1 MDFITINSANKS
13 EEFALKQVAK
23 QANSSVLYRLGKT
36 LILASVCVEQEPVS
50 EDFLPLV
57 VQFLEKSYAAG
68 KIPGGFV
75 KREGRPGDF
84 EILTSR
90 LIDRTLRPLFPKSYR
105 YPTQITLMV
114 LSHDTENDL
123 QVSAL
128 NAASSALY
136 LANIAPISSVTA
148 CRIARISENE
158 EEKFVINPSMSVLE
172 KSSLD
177 LFVSGTKES
186 LAMIEMRSLG
196 QELNALEEPLMLEA
210 LELAQTSLKETCTLY
225 EETFTPLQNA
235 PFFKESVLACV
246 NERLLELLKSQYF
259 DEIVLGIQ
267 SSALS
272 ERESAFKNIAKQV
285 SEAHSEFSYEEI
297 GLALEKLKKAEI
309 RRMILKDRVRADK
322 RALDEVRPISI
333 ESNLLPMAHSSIL
346 FTRGQTQSL
355 VVGILGTDSDAQS
368 HENLEHKAPYKER
381 FMFHYN
387 FPPFSVGEASPIGAT
402 SRRELGHGNLAKR
415 ALETSIKN
423 KEQVIRLVS
432 EILESNGSSSMASVC
447 AGSLALYASGV
458 EIYDLVAGVAM
469 GVVQEGDEYAILSD
483 ISGLEDAQGD
493 MDFKIA
499 GSLKGITAMQM
510 DTKLNGVKLEIL
522 NAALLQA
529 KKAREHILNIMQEAQ
544 KQIVINFANLPA
556 TEIFSVAP
564 DKIVEIIGQGG
575 RTIKDIVER
584 FEVKID
590 LNKPSGE
597 VKIMGNKERI
607 LEAKE
612 FILALLRKSCQEL
625 EQYQL
630 DEILEAQVKKIV
642 DFGAFLSLPK
652 GGEGLLR
659 KQVMEKCGVT
669 LNEGDKV
676 RCRISSFNKGKIG
689 LDLA

>member
-1 MDFITINSANKS
+1 MDFITINSSNKT

-23 QANSSVLYRLGKT
+23 QATSSLMYRLGKT
-36 LILASVCVEQEPVS
+36 IILASVCVEREPVS

-68 KIPGGFV
+68 KIPSGFI
-75 KREGRPGDF
+75 KREGRAQDF

-90 LIDRTLRPLFPKSYR
+90 LIDRTLRPLFPKDYR

-114 LSHDTENDL
+114 LSHDIENDL

-128 NAASSALY
+128 NAASAALF
-136 LANIAPISSVTA
+136 LSHIAPIKSVSA
-148 CRIARISENE
+148 CRIARIDNE
-158 EEKFVINPSMSVLE
+158 FIINPSASLLNQ
-172 KSSLD
+172 SSLD

-186 LAMIEMRSLG
+186 LNMIEMRSLG
-196 QELNALEEPLMLEA
+196 QKLNALEEPLMLKA
-210 LELAQTSLKETCTLY
+210 LELAQKSLKETCTLY
-225 EETFTPLQNA
+225 EEIFTPHQNELL
-235 PFFKESVLACV
+235 FKESQGIIF
-246 NERLLELLKSQYF
+246 NERLLDLLKNQYF
-259 DEIVLGIQ
+259 DEIIKGIE

-272 ERESAFKNIAKQV
+272 ERENVFNEIARKI
-285 SEAHSEFSYEEI
+285 SEAHSEFSLKEI
-297 GLALEKLKKAEI
+297 ELSLEKVKKTEI
-309 RRMILKDRVRADK
+309 RRMIIKDKIRPDK
-322 RALDEVRPISI
+322 RALEEVRPILI
-333 ESNLLPMAHSSIL
+333 ESDLLPMAHSSIL

-355 VVGILGTDSDAQS
+355 VVGVLGTDNDAQT
-368 HENLEHKAPYKER
+368 HESLEHKAPIKER

-387 FPPFSVGEASPIGAT
+387 FPPFCVGEASSIGAT

-469 GVVQEGDEYAILSD
+469 GMVSEGQDHAILSD
-483 ISGLEDAQGD
+483 ISGLEDAEGD

-499 GSLKGITAMQM
+499 GNLEGITAMQM
-510 DTKLNGVKLEIL
+510 DTKMSGIQLEIL
-522 NAALLQA
+522 YQALLQA
-529 KKAREHILNIMQEAQ
+529 KKAREHILKIMHEA
-544 KQIVINFANLPA
+544 KEKIVINFSHLPA
-556 TEIFSVAP
+556 TEIFNVAP

-575 RTIKDIVER
+575 RVIREIVEK

-597 VKIMGNKERI
+597 VKIMGNKERV
-607 LEAKE
+607 LKTKE
-612 FILALLRKSCQEL
+612 FILNYLHSLDQEL
-625 EQYQL
+625 EQYAI
-630 DEILEAQVKKIV
+630 DEVLEAQVKRIV

-659 KQVMEKCGVT
+659 KQNMDRCQVVLK
-669 LNEGDKV
+669 EGDSI
-676 RCRISSFNKGKIG
+676 RCRVISFNKGKIA

>member
-1 MDFITINSANKS
+1 MDFITITSSNKT

-23 QANSSVLYRLGKT
+23 QATSSLMYRLGKT
-36 LILASVCVEQEPVS
+36 IILASVCVERESVS

-75 KREGRPGDF
+75 KREGRAQDF

-90 LIDRTLRPLFPKSYR
+90 LIDRTLRPLFPKDYR

-114 LSHDTENDL
+114 LSHDIENDL

-128 NAASSALY
+128 NAASAALF
-136 LANIAPISSVTA
+136 LSHIAPIKSVSA
-148 CRIARISENE
+148 CRIARIDNE
-158 EEKFVINPSMSVLE
+158 FIINPSISLLNQ
-172 KSSLD
+172 SSLD

-186 LAMIEMRSLG
+186 LNMIEMRSLG
-196 QELNALEEPLMLEA
+196 QQLNALEEPLMLKA
-210 LELAQTSLKETCTLY
+210 LELAQKSLRETCTLY
-225 EETFTPLQNA
+225 EEIFTPHQNELL
-235 PFFKESVLACV
+235 FKESQGIIF
-246 NERLLELLKSQYF
+246 NERLLDLLKNQYF
-259 DEIVLGIQ
+259 DEIIKGIE

-272 ERESAFKNIAKQV
+272 ERENVFNEIARKI
-285 SEAHSEFSYEEI
+285 SEAHSEFSLEEI
-297 GLALEKLKKAEI
+297 ELSLEKVKKTEI
-309 RRMILKDRVRADK
+309 RRMIIKDKIRPDK
-322 RALDEVRPISI
+322 RALEEVRPILI
-333 ESNLLPMAHSSIL
+333 ESGLLPMAHSSIL

-355 VVGILGTDSDAQS
+355 VVGVLGTDNDAQT
-368 HENLEHKAPYKER
+368 HESLEHKAPIKER

-387 FPPFSVGEASPIGAT
+387 FPPFCVGEASSIGAT

-469 GVVQEGDEYAILSD
+469 GMVSEGQDHAILSD
-483 ISGLEDAQGD
+483 ISGLEDAEGD

-499 GSLKGITAMQM
+499 GNLEGITAMQM
-510 DTKLNGVKLEIL
+510 DTKMSGIQLEVL
-522 NAALLQA
+522 YQALLQA
-529 KKAREHILNIMQEAQ
+529 KKAREHILKIMHEA
-544 KQIVINFANLPA
+544 KEKIVINFSHLPA
-556 TEIFSVAP
+556 TEIFNVEP

-575 RTIKDIVER
+575 RVIREIVEK

-597 VKIMGNKERI
+597 VKIMGNKERV
-607 LEAKE
+607 LKTKE
-612 FILALLRKSCQEL
+612 FILNYLHSLNQEL
-625 EQYQL
+625 EQYAI
-630 DEILEAQVKKIV
+630 DEVLEAQVKRIV

-659 KQVMEKCGVT
+659 RQNMDRCQVVLK
-669 LNEGDKV
+669 EGDSI
-676 RCRISSFNKGKIG
+676 RCRVISFNKGKIA

>member
-1 MDFITINSANKS
+1 MDFITINSSNKT

-23 QANSSVLYRLGKT
+23 QATSSLMYRLGKT
-36 LILASVCVEQEPVS
+36 IILASVCTEREPVS

-75 KREGRPGDF
+75 KREGRAQDF

-90 LIDRTLRPLFPKSYR
+90 LIDRTLRPLFPKDYR

-114 LSHDTENDL
+114 LSHDIENDL

-128 NAASSALY
+128 NAASAALF
-136 LANIAPISSVTA
+136 LSHIAPIKSVSA
-148 CRIARISENE
+148 CRIARIDNE
-158 EEKFVINPSMSVLE
+158 FIINPNASLLNQ
-172 KSSLD
+172 SSLD

-186 LAMIEMRSLG
+186 LNMIEMRSLG
-196 QELNALEEPLMLEA
+196 QQLNALEEPLMLKA
-210 LELAQTSLKETCTLY
+210 LELAQKSLKETCTLY
-225 EETFTPLQNA
+225 EEIFTPHQNELL
-235 PFFKESVLACV
+235 FKESQGIIF
-246 NERLLELLKSQYF
+246 NERLLDLLKNQYF
-259 DEIVLGIQ
+259 DEIIKGIE

-272 ERESAFKNIAKQV
+272 ERENVFNEIARKI
-285 SEAHSEFSYEEI
+285 SEAHSEFSLEEI
-297 GLALEKLKKAEI
+297 EWSLEKVKKTEI
-309 RRMILKDRVRADK
+309 RRMIIKDKIRPDK
-322 RALDEVRPISI
+322 RALEEVRPILI
-333 ESNLLPMAHSSIL
+333 ESDLLPMAHSSIL

-355 VVGILGTDSDAQS
+355 VVGVLGTDNDAQT
-368 HENLEHKAPYKER
+368 HESLEHKAPIKER

-387 FPPFSVGEASPIGAT
+387 FPPFCVGEASSIGAT

-469 GVVQEGDEYAILSD
+469 GMVSEGQDHAILSD
-483 ISGLEDAQGD
+483 ISGLEDAEGD

-499 GSLKGITAMQM
+499 GNLEGITAMQM
-510 DTKLNGVKLEIL
+510 DTKMSGIQLEVL
-522 NAALLQA
+522 YQALLQA
-529 KKAREHILNIMQEAQ
+529 KKAREHILKIMHEA
-544 KQIVINFANLPA
+544 KEKIVINFSHLPA
-556 TEIFSVAP
+556 TEIFNVAP

-575 RTIKDIVER
+575 RVIREIVEK

-597 VKIMGNKERI
+597 VKIMGNKERV
-607 LEAKE
+607 LKTKE
-612 FILALLRKSCQEL
+612 FILNYLHSLDQEL
-625 EQYQL
+625 EQYAI
-630 DEILEAQVKKIV
+630 DEVLEAQVKRIV

-659 KQVMEKCGVT
+659 RQNMDRCQVVLK
-669 LNEGDKV
+669 EGDSIK
-676 RCRISSFNKGKIG
+676 CRVISFNKGKIA

>member
-1 MDFITINSANKS
+1 MDFITINSGNRT

-23 QANSSVLYRLGKT
+23 QATSSLMYRLGKT
-36 LILASVCVEQEPVS
+36 LILASVCVEREPVS

-75 KREGRPGDF
+75 KREGRAQDF

-90 LIDRTLRPLFPKSYR
+90 LIDRTLRPLFPKDYR

-114 LSHDTENDL
+114 LSHDIENDL

-128 NAASSALY
+128 NAASVALF
-136 LANIAPISSVTA
+136 LAHIAPIKSVSA
-148 CRIARISENE
+148 CRIARVDNE
-158 EEKFVINPSMSVLE
+158 FIINPNASLLNQ
-172 KSSLD
+172 SSLD

-186 LAMIEMRSLG
+186 LNMIEMRSLG
-196 QELNALEEPLMLEA
+196 QKLNALEEPLMLEA
-210 LELAQTSLKETCTLY
+210 LELAQKSLKETCTLY
-225 EETFTPLQNA
+225 EEAFTPYQNELL
-235 PFFKESVLACV
+235 FKESQGIIF
-246 NERLLELLKSQYF
+246 NERLLDLLTNQYF
-259 DEIVLGIQ
+259 DEIIKGIE

-272 ERESAFKNIAKQV
+272 ERENVFNEIARKI
-285 SEAHSEFSYEEI
+285 SEAHSEFSLEEI
-297 GLALEKLKKAEI
+297 ELSLEKVKKTEI
-309 RRMILKDRVRADK
+309 RRMIIQDKIRPDK
-322 RALDEVRPISI
+322 RALEEVRPISI

-355 VVGILGTDSDAQS
+355 VVGVLGTDNDAQT
-368 HENLEHKAPYKER
+368 HENLEHKAPIKER

-387 FPPFSVGEASPIGAT
+387 FPPFCVGEASSIGAT

-458 EIYDLVAGVAM
+458 EIHDLVAGVAM
-469 GVVQEGDEYAILSD
+469 GMVSEGQDHAILSD
-483 ISGLEDAQGD
+483 ISGLEDAEGD

-499 GSLKGITAMQM
+499 GNVEGITAMQM
-510 DTKLNGVKLEIL
+510 DTKMSGIRLEVL
-522 NAALLQA
+522 YQALLQA
-529 KKAREHILNIMQEAQ
+529 KRAREHILKIMHEA
-544 KQIVINFANLPA
+544 KEKIVINFSNLPT
-556 TEIFSVAP
+556 TEIFNVAP
-564 DKIVEIIGQGG
+564 DKIIEIIGQGG
-575 RTIKDIVER
+575 RVIREIVEK

-597 VKIMGNKERI
+597 VKIMGNKERV
-607 LEAKE
+607 LKTKE
-612 FILALLRKSCQEL
+612 FILNYLHSLDQEL
-625 EQYQL
+625 EQYAI
-630 DEILEAQVKKIV
+630 DEVLEAQVKRIV

-659 KQVMEKCGVT
+659 KQNMDRCQVVLK
-669 LNEGDKV
+669 EGDSI
-676 RCRISSFNKGKIG
+676 RCRVISFNKGKIA

>member
-1 MDFITINSANKS
+1 MDFITINSSNKT

-23 QANSSVLYRLGKT
+23 QATSSLMYRLGKT
-36 LILASVCVEQEPVS
+36 IILASVCVEREPVS

-75 KREGRPGDF
+75 KREGRAQDF

-90 LIDRTLRPLFPKSYR
+90 LIDRTLRPLFPKDYR

-114 LSHDTENDL
+114 LSHDIENDL

-128 NAASSALY
+128 NAASAALF
-136 LANIAPISSVTA
+136 LSHIAPIKSVSA
-148 CRIARISENE
+148 CRIAKIDNE
-158 EEKFVINPSMSVLE
+158 FIINPSASLLNQ
-172 KSSLD
+172 SSLD

-186 LAMIEMRSLG
+186 LNMIEMRSLG
-196 QELNALEEPLMLEA
+196 QKLNALEEPLMLKA
-210 LELAQTSLKETCTLY
+210 LELAQKSLKETCTLY
-225 EETFTPLQNA
+225 EEIFTPHQNELL
-235 PFFKESVLACV
+235 FKESQGIIF
-246 NERLLELLKSQYF
+246 NERLLDLLKNQYF
-259 DEIVLGIQ
+259 DEIIKGIE

-272 ERESAFKNIAKQV
+272 ERENVFNEIARKI
-285 SEAHSEFSYEEI
+285 SEAHSEFSLEEI
-297 GLALEKLKKAEI
+297 ELSLEKVKKTEI
-309 RRMILKDRVRADK
+309 RRMIIKDKIRPDK
-322 RALDEVRPISI
+322 RALEEVRPILI
-333 ESNLLPMAHSSIL
+333 ESDLLPMAHSSIL

-355 VVGILGTDSDAQS
+355 VVGVLGTDNDAQT
-368 HENLEHKAPYKER
+368 HESLEHKAPIKER

-387 FPPFSVGEASPIGAT
+387 FPPFCVGEASSIGAT

-469 GVVQEGDEYAILSD
+469 GMVSEGQDHAILSD
-483 ISGLEDAQGD
+483 ISGLEDAEGD

-499 GSLKGITAMQM
+499 GNLEGITAMQM
-510 DTKLNGVKLEIL
+510 DTKMSGIQLEVL
-522 NAALLQA
+522 YQALLQA
-529 KKAREHILNIMQEAQ
+529 KKAREHILKIMHEA
-544 KQIVINFANLPA
+544 KEKIVINFSHLPA
-556 TEIFSVAP
+556 TEIFNVAP

-575 RTIKDIVER
+575 RVIREIVEK

-590 LNKPSGE
+590 LNKSSGE
-597 VKIMGNKERI
+597 VKIMGNKERV
-607 LEAKE
+607 LKTKE
-612 FILALLRKSCQEL
+612 FILNYLHSLDQEL
-625 EQYQL
+625 EQYAI
-630 DEILEAQVKKIV
+630 DEVLEAQVKRIV

-659 KQVMEKCGVT
+659 KQNMDRCQVVLK
-669 LNEGDKV
+669 EGDSI
-676 RCRISSFNKGKIG
+676 RCRVISFNKGKIA

>member
-1 MDFITINSANKS
+1 MDFITITSSNKT

-23 QANSSVLYRLGKT
+23 QATSSLMYRLGKT
-36 LILASVCVEQEPVS
+36 IILASVCVEREPVS

-75 KREGRPGDF
+75 KREGRAQDF

-90 LIDRTLRPLFPKSYR
+90 LIDRTLRPLFPKDYR

-114 LSHDTENDL
+114 LSHDIENDL

-128 NAASSALY
+128 NATSAALF
-136 LANIAPISSVTA
+136 LSHIAPIKSVSA
-148 CRIARISENE
+148 CRIARIDNE
-158 EEKFVINPSMSVLE
+158 FIINPSTSLLNQ
-172 KSSLD
+172 SSLD

-186 LAMIEMRSLG
+186 LNMIEMRSLG
-196 QELNALEEPLMLEA
+196 QQLNALEEPLMLKA
-210 LELAQTSLKETCTLY
+210 LELAQKSLKETCTLY
-225 EETFTPLQNA
+225 EEIFTPHQNELL
-235 PFFKESVLACV
+235 FKESQGIVF
-246 NERLLELLKSQYF
+246 NERLLDLLKNQYF
-259 DEIVLGIQ
+259 DEIIKGIE

-272 ERESAFKNIAKQV
+272 ERENVFNEIARKI
-285 SEAHSEFSYEEI
+285 SEAHSEFSLKEI
-297 GLALEKLKKAEI
+297 ELSLEKVKKTEI
-309 RRMILKDRVRADK
+309 RRMIIKDKIRPDK
-322 RALDEVRPISI
+322 RALEEVRPILI
-333 ESNLLPMAHSSIL
+333 ESGLLPMAHSSIL

-355 VVGILGTDSDAQS
+355 VVGVLGTDNDAQT
-368 HENLEHKAPYKER
+368 HESLEHKAPIKER

-387 FPPFSVGEASPIGAT
+387 FPPFCVGEASSIGAT

-469 GVVQEGDEYAILSD
+469 GMVSEGQDHAILSD
-483 ISGLEDAQGD
+483 ISGLEDAEGD

-499 GSLKGITAMQM
+499 GNLEGITAMQM
-510 DTKLNGVKLEIL
+510 DTKMSGIQLEVL
-522 NAALLQA
+522 YQALLQA
-529 KKAREHILNIMQEAQ
+529 KKAREHILKIMHEA
-544 KQIVINFANLPA
+544 KEKIVINFSHLPA
-556 TEIFSVAP
+556 TEIFNVAP

-575 RTIKDIVER
+575 RVIREIVEK

-597 VKIMGNKERI
+597 VKIMGNKERV
-607 LEAKE
+607 LKTKE
-612 FILALLRKSCQEL
+612 FILNYLHSLDQEL
-625 EQYQL
+625 EQYAI
-630 DEILEAQVKKIV
+630 DEVLEAQVKRIV

-659 KQVMEKCGVT
+659 KQNMDRCQVVLK
-669 LNEGDKV
+669 EGDSI
-676 RCRISSFNKGKIG
+676 RCRVISFNKGKIA

>member
-1 MDFITINSANKS
+1 MDFITINSSNKT

-23 QANSSVLYRLGKT
+23 QATSSLMYRLGKT
-36 LILASVCVEQEPVS
+36 IILASVCVEREPVS

-75 KREGRPGDF
+75 KREGRAQDF

-90 LIDRTLRPLFPKSYR
+90 LIDRTLRPLFPKDYR
-105 YPTQITLMV
+105 YPTQITLMA
-114 LSHDTENDL
+114 LSHDIENDL

-128 NAASSALY
+128 NAASAALF
-136 LANIAPISSVTA
+136 LSHIAPIKSVSA
-148 CRIARISENE
+148 CRIARIDNE
-158 EEKFVINPSMSVLE
+158 FIINPSTSLLNQ
-172 KSSLD
+172 SSLD

-186 LAMIEMRSLG
+186 LNMIEMRSLG
-196 QELNALEEPLMLEA
+196 QQLNALEEPLMLKA
-210 LELAQTSLKETCTLY
+210 LELAQKSLKETCTLY
-225 EETFTPLQNA
+225 EEIFTPHQNELL
-235 PFFKESVLACV
+235 FKESQGITF
-246 NERLLELLKSQYF
+246 NERLLDLLKNQYF
-259 DEIVLGIQ
+259 DEIIKGIE

-272 ERESAFKNIAKQV
+272 ERENVFNEIARKI
-285 SEAHSEFSYEEI
+285 SEAHSEFSLEEI
-297 GLALEKLKKAEI
+297 ELSLEKVKKTEI
-309 RRMILKDRVRADK
+309 RRMIIKDKIRPDK
-322 RALDEVRPISI
+322 RALKEVRPILI
-333 ESNLLPMAHSSIL
+333 ESDLLPMAHSSIL

-355 VVGILGTDSDAQS
+355 VVGVLGTDNDAQT
-368 HENLEHKAPYKER
+368 HESLEHKAPIKER

-387 FPPFSVGEASPIGAT
+387 FPPFCVGEASSIGAT

-432 EILESNGSSSMASVC
+432 EILKSNGSSSMASVC

-469 GVVQEGDEYAILSD
+469 GMVSEGQDHAILSD
-483 ISGLEDAQGD
+483 ISGLEDAEGD

-499 GSLKGITAMQM
+499 GNLEGITAMQM
-510 DTKLNGVKLEIL
+510 DTKMSGIQLEIL
-522 NAALLQA
+522 YQALLQA
-529 KKAREHILNIMQEAQ
+529 KEAREHILKIMHEA
-544 KQIVINFANLPA
+544 KEKIVINFSHLPA
-556 TEIFSVAP
+556 TEIFNVAP

-575 RTIKDIVER
+575 RVIREIVEK

-597 VKIMGNKERI
+597 VKIMGNKERV
-607 LEAKE
+607 LKTKE
-612 FILALLRKSCQEL
+612 FILNYLHSLDQEL
-625 EQYQL
+625 EQYAI
-630 DEILEAQVKKIV
+630 DEVLEAQVKRIV

-659 KQVMEKCGVT
+659 KQNMDRCQVVLK
-669 LNEGDKV
+669 EGDSI
-676 RCRISSFNKGKIG
+676 RCRVISFNKGKIA

>member
-1 MDFITINSANKS
+1 MDFITINSSNKT

-23 QANSSVLYRLGKT
+23 QATSSLMYRLGKT
-36 LILASVCVEQEPVS
+36 IILASVCTEREPVS

-75 KREGRPGDF
+75 KREGRAQDF

-90 LIDRTLRPLFPKSYR
+90 LIDRTLRPLFPKDYR

-114 LSHDTENDL
+114 LSHDIENDL

-128 NAASSALY
+128 NAASAALF
-136 LANIAPISSVTA
+136 LSHIAPIKSVSA
-148 CRIARISENE
+148 CRIARIDNE
-158 EEKFVINPSMSVLE
+158 FIINPSISLLNQ
-172 KSSLD
+172 SSLD

-186 LAMIEMRSLG
+186 LNMIEMRSLG
-196 QELNALEEPLMLEA
+196 QQLNALEEPLMLKA
-210 LELAQTSLKETCTLY
+210 LELAQKSLKETCTLY
-225 EETFTPLQNA
+225 EEIFTPHQNELL
-235 PFFKESVLACV
+235 FKENQGIIF
-246 NERLLELLKSQYF
+246 NERLLDLLKNQYF
-259 DEIVLGIQ
+259 DEIIKGIE

-272 ERESAFKNIAKQV
+272 ERENVFNEIARKI
-285 SEAHSEFSYEEI
+285 SEAHSEFSLKEI
-297 GLALEKLKKAEI
+297 ELSLEKVKKAEI
-309 RRMILKDRVRADK
+309 RRMIIKDKIRPDK
-322 RALDEVRPISI
+322 RALEEVRPILI
-333 ESNLLPMAHSSIL
+333 ESGLLPMAHSSIL

-355 VVGILGTDSDAQS
+355 VVGVLGTDNDAQT
-368 HENLEHKAPYKER
+368 HESLEHKVPIKER

-387 FPPFSVGEASPIGAT
+387 FPPFCVGEASSIGAT

-469 GVVQEGDEYAILSD
+469 GMVSEGQDHAILSD
-483 ISGLEDAQGD
+483 ISGLEDAEGD

-499 GSLKGITAMQM
+499 GNLEGITAMQM
-510 DTKLNGVKLEIL
+510 DTKMSGIQLEVL
-522 NAALLQA
+522 YQALLQA
-529 KKAREHILNIMQEAQ
+529 KKAREHILKIMHEA
-544 KQIVINFANLPA
+544 KEKIVINFSHLPA
-556 TEIFSVAP
+556 TEIFNVAP

-575 RTIKDIVER
+575 RVIREIVEK

-597 VKIMGNKERI
+597 VKIMGNKERV
-607 LEAKE
+607 LKTKE
-612 FILALLRKSCQEL
+612 FILNYLHSLDQEL
-625 EQYQL
+625 EQYAI
-630 DEILEAQVKKIV
+630 DEVLEAQVKRIV

-659 KQVMEKCGVT
+659 KQNMDRCQVFLK
-669 LNEGDKV
+669 EGDSI
-676 RCRISSFNKGKIG
+676 RCRVISFNKGKIA

>member
-1 MDFITINSANKS
+1 MDFIAINSSNKT

-23 QANSSVLYRLGKT
+23 QATSSLMYRLGKT
-36 LILASVCVEQEPVS
+36 IILVSVCTEREPVS

-75 KREGRPGDF
+75 KREGRAQDF

-90 LIDRTLRPLFPKSYR
+90 LIDRTLRPLFPKDYR

-114 LSHDTENDL
+114 LSHDIENDL

-128 NAASSALY
+128 NAASAALF
-136 LANIAPISSVTA
+136 LSHIAPIKSVSA
-148 CRIARISENE
+148 CRIARIDNE
-158 EEKFVINPSMSVLE
+158 FIINPSISLLNQ
-172 KSSLD
+172 SSLD

-186 LAMIEMRSLG
+186 LNMIEMRSLG
-196 QELNALEEPLMLEA
+196 QQLNALEEPLMLKA
-210 LELAQTSLKETCTLY
+210 LELAQKSLKETCTLY
-225 EETFTPLQNA
+225 EEIFTPHQNELL
-235 PFFKESVLACV
+235 FKESQGIIF
-246 NERLLELLKSQYF
+246 NERLLDLLKNQYF
-259 DEIVLGIQ
+259 DEIIKGIE

-272 ERESAFKNIAKQV
+272 ERENVFNEIARKI
-285 SEAHSEFSYEEI
+285 SEAHSEFSLKEI
-297 GLALEKLKKAEI
+297 ELSLEKVKKTEI
-309 RRMILKDRVRADK
+309 RRMIIKDKIRPDK
-322 RALDEVRPISI
+322 RALEEVRPILI
-333 ESNLLPMAHSSIL
+333 ESGLLPMAHSSIL

-355 VVGILGTDSDAQS
+355 VVGVLGTDNDAQT
-368 HENLEHKAPYKER
+368 HESLEHKVPIKER

-387 FPPFSVGEASPIGAT
+387 FPPFCVGEASSIGAT

-469 GVVQEGDEYAILSD
+469 GMVSEGQDHAILSD
-483 ISGLEDAQGD
+483 ISGLEDAEGD

-499 GSLKGITAMQM
+499 GNLEGITAMQM
-510 DTKLNGVKLEIL
+510 DTKMSGIQLEVL
-522 NAALLQA
+522 YQALLQA
-529 KKAREHILNIMQEAQ
+529 KKAREHILKIMHEA
-544 KQIVINFANLPA
+544 KEKIVINFSHLPA
-556 TEIFSVAP
+556 TEIFNVTP
-564 DKIVEIIGQGG
+564 DKIVKIIGQGG
-575 RTIKDIVER
+575 RVIREIVEK

-597 VKIMGNKERI
+597 VKIMGNKERV
-607 LEAKE
+607 LKTKE
-612 FILALLRKSCQEL
+612 FILNYLHSLDQEL
-625 EQYQL
+625 EQYAIG
-630 DEILEAQVKKIV
+630 EVLEAQVKRIV
-642 DFGAFLSLPK
+642 DFVAFLSLPK

-659 KQVMEKCGVT
+659 RQNMDRCQVVLK
-669 LNEGDKV
+669 EGDSI
-676 RCRISSFNKGKIG
+676 RCRVISFNKGKIA

>member
-1 MDFITINSANKS
+1 MDFITITSSNKT

-23 QANSSVLYRLGKT
+23 QATSSLMYRLGKT
-36 LILASVCVEQEPVS
+36 IILASVCVEREPVS

-75 KREGRPGDF
+75 KREGRAQDF

-90 LIDRTLRPLFPKSYR
+90 LIDRTLRPLFPKNYR

-114 LSHDTENDL
+114 LSHDIENDL

-128 NAASSALY
+128 NAASAALF
-136 LANIAPISSVTA
+136 LSHIAPIKSVSA
-148 CRIARISENE
+148 CRIARIDNE
-158 EEKFVINPSMSVLE
+158 FIINPSASLLNQ
-172 KSSLD
+172 SSLD

-186 LAMIEMRSLG
+186 LNMIEMRSLG
-196 QELNALEEPLMLEA
+196 QQLNALEEPLMLKV
-210 LELAQTSLKETCTLY
+210 LELAQKSLKETCTLY
-225 EETFTPLQNA
+225 EEIFTPHQNELL
-235 PFFKESVLACV
+235 FKESQGIIF
-246 NERLLELLKSQYF
+246 NERLLDLLKNQYF
-259 DEIVLGIQ
+259 DEIIKGIE

-272 ERESAFKNIAKQV
+272 ERENVFNEIARKI
-285 SEAHSEFSYEEI
+285 SEAHSEFSLEEI
-297 GLALEKLKKAEI
+297 ELSLEKVKKNEI
-309 RRMILKDRVRADK
+309 RRMIIKDKIRPDK
-322 RALDEVRPISI
+322 RALEEVRPILI
-333 ESNLLPMAHSSIL
+333 ESDLLPMAHSSIL

-355 VVGILGTDSDAQS
+355 VIGVLGTDNDAQT
-368 HENLEHKAPYKER
+368 HESLEHKAPIKER

-387 FPPFSVGEASPIGAT
+387 FPPFCVGEASSIGAT

-469 GVVQEGDEYAILSD
+469 GMVSEGQDHAILSD
-483 ISGLEDAQGD
+483 ISGLEDAEGD

-499 GSLKGITAMQM
+499 GNLEGITAMQM
-510 DTKLNGVKLEIL
+510 DTKMSGIKLEIL
-522 NAALLQA
+522 YQALLQA
-529 KKAREHILNIMQEAQ
+529 KKAREHILKIMHEA
-544 KQIVINFANLPA
+544 KEKIVINFSHLPA
-556 TEIFSVAP
+556 TEIFNVAP

-575 RTIKDIVER
+575 RVIREIVEK

-597 VKIMGNKERI
+597 VKIMGNKERV
-607 LEAKE
+607 LKTKE
-612 FILALLRKSCQEL
+612 FILNYLHSLDQEL
-625 EQYQL
+625 EQYAI
-630 DEILEAQVKKIV
+630 DEVLEAQVKRIV

-659 KQVMEKCGVT
+659 KQNMDRCQVVLK
-669 LNEGDKV
+669 EGDSI
-676 RCRISSFNKGKIG
+676 RCRVISFNKGKIA

>member
-1 MDFITINSANKS
+1 MDFITITSSNKT

-23 QANSSVLYRLGKT
+23 QATSSLMYRLGKT
-36 LILASVCVEQEPVS
+36 IILASVCTEREPVS

-57 VQFLEKSYAAG
+57 VQFSEKSYAAG

-75 KREGRPGDF
+75 KREGRAQDF

-90 LIDRTLRPLFPKSYR
+90 LIDRTLRPLFPKDYR

-114 LSHDTENDL
+114 LSHDIENDL

-128 NAASSALY
+128 NAASAALF
-136 LANIAPISSVTA
+136 LSHIAPIKSVSA
-148 CRIARISENE
+148 CRIARIDNE
-158 EEKFVINPSMSVLE
+158 FIINPSISLLNQ
-172 KSSLD
+172 SSLD

-186 LAMIEMRSLG
+186 LNMIEMRSLG
-196 QELNALEEPLMLEA
+196 QQLNALEEPLMLKA
-210 LELAQTSLKETCTLY
+210 LELAQKSLKETCTLY
-225 EETFTPLQNA
+225 EEVFTPHQNELL
-235 PFFKESVLACV
+235 FKESQGIIF
-246 NERLLELLKSQYF
+246 NERLLDLLKNQYL
-259 DEIVLGIQ
+259 DEIIKGIE

-272 ERESAFKNIAKQV
+272 ERENVFNEIARKI
-285 SEAHSEFSYEEI
+285 SEAHSEFSLEEI
-297 GLALEKLKKAEI
+297 EWSLEKVKKTEI
-309 RRMILKDRVRADK
+309 RRMIIKDKIRPDK
-322 RALDEVRPISI
+322 RALEEVRPILI
-333 ESNLLPMAHSSIL
+333 ESDLLPMAHSSIL

-355 VVGILGTDSDAQS
+355 VVGVLGADNDAQT
-368 HENLEHKAPYKER
+368 HESLEHKAPIKER

-387 FPPFSVGEASPIGAT
+387 FPPFCVGEASSIGAT

-469 GVVQEGDEYAILSD
+469 GMVSEGQDHAILSD
-483 ISGLEDAQGD
+483 ISGLEDAEGD

-499 GSLKGITAMQM
+499 GNLEGITAMQM
-510 DTKLNGVKLEIL
+510 DTKMSGIQLEVL
-522 NAALLQA
+522 YQALLQA
-529 KKAREHILNIMQEAQ
+529 KKAREHILKIMHEA
-544 KQIVINFANLPA
+544 KEKIVINFSHLPA
-556 TEIFSVAP
+556 TEIFNVAP

-575 RTIKDIVER
+575 RVIREIVEK

-597 VKIMGNKERI
+597 VKIMGNKERV
-607 LEAKE
+607 LKTKE
-612 FILALLRKSCQEL
+612 FILNYLHSLDQEL
-625 EQYQL
+625 EQYAI
-630 DEILEAQVKKIV
+630 DEVLEAQVKRIV

-659 KQVMEKCGVT
+659 RQNMDRCQVVLK
-669 LNEGDKV
+669 EGDSI
-676 RCRISSFNKGKIG
+676 RCRVISFNKGKIA

>member
-1 MDFITINSANKS
+1 MDFITINSSNKT

-23 QANSSVLYRLGKT
+23 QATSSLMYRLGKT
-36 LILASVCVEQEPVS
+36 IILASVCVEREPVS

-75 KREGRPGDF
+75 KREGRAQDF

-90 LIDRTLRPLFPKSYR
+90 LIDRTLRPLFPKDYR

-114 LSHDTENDL
+114 LSHDIENDL

-128 NAASSALY
+128 NAASAALF
-136 LANIAPISSVTA
+136 LSHIAPIKSVSA
-148 CRIARISENE
+148 CRIARIDNE
-158 EEKFVINPSMSVLE
+158 FIINPSTSLLNQ
-172 KSSLD
+172 SSLD

-186 LAMIEMRSLG
+186 LNMIEMRSLG
-196 QELNALEEPLMLEA
+196 QELNALEEPLMLKA
-210 LELAQTSLKETCTLY
+210 LELAQKSLKETCTLY
-225 EETFTPLQNA
+225 EEIFTPHQNELL
-235 PFFKESVLACV
+235 FKESQGIIF
-246 NERLLELLKSQYF
+246 NERLLDLLKNQYF
-259 DEIVLGIQ
+259 DEIIKGIE

-272 ERESAFKNIAKQV
+272 ERENVFNEIARKI
-285 SEAHSEFSYEEI
+285 SEAHSEFSLEEI
-297 GLALEKLKKAEI
+297 EWSLEKVKKTEI
-309 RRMILKDRVRADK
+309 RRMIIKDKIRPDK
-322 RALDEVRPISI
+322 RSLEEVRPILI
-333 ESNLLPMAHSSIL
+333 ESGLLPMAHSSIL

-355 VVGILGTDSDAQS
+355 VVGVLGTDNDAQT
-368 HENLEHKAPYKER
+368 HESLEHKAPIRER

-387 FPPFSVGEASPIGAT
+387 FPPFCVGEASSIGAT

-469 GVVQEGDEYAILSD
+469 GMVSEGQDHAILSD
-483 ISGLEDAQGD
+483 ISGLEDAEGD

-499 GSLKGITAMQM
+499 GNLEGITAMQM
-510 DTKLNGVKLEIL
+510 DTKMSGIQLEVL
-522 NAALLQA
+522 YQALLQA
-529 KKAREHILNIMQEAQ
+529 KKAREHILKIMHEA
-544 KQIVINFANLPA
+544 KEKIVINFSHLPA
-556 TEIFSVAP
+556 TEIFNIAP

-575 RTIKDIVER
+575 RVIREIVEK

-597 VKIMGNKERI
+597 VKIMGNKERV
-607 LEAKE
+607 LKTKE
-612 FILALLRKSCQEL
+612 FILNYLHSLDQEL
-625 EQYQL
+625 EQYAI
-630 DEILEAQVKKIV
+630 DEVLEAQVKRIV

-659 KQVMEKCGVT
+659 KQNMDRCQVVLK
-669 LNEGDKV
+669 EGDSI
-676 RCRISSFNKGKIG
+676 RCRVISFNKGKIA

>member
-1 MDFITINSANKS
+1 MDFITINSSNKT

-23 QANSSVLYRLGKT
+23 QATSSLMYRLGKT
-36 LILASVCVEQEPVS
+36 IILASVCVEREPVS

-75 KREGRPGDF
+75 KREGRAQDF

-90 LIDRTLRPLFPKSYR
+90 LIDRTLRPLFPKDYR

-114 LSHDTENDL
+114 LSHDIENDL

-128 NAASSALY
+128 NAASATLFLSH
-136 LANIAPISSVTA
+136 IAPIKSVSA
-148 CRIARISENE
+148 CRIARIDNE
-158 EEKFVINPSMSVLE
+158 FIINPSTSLLNQ
-172 KSSLD
+172 SSLD

-186 LAMIEMRSLG
+186 LNMIEMRSLG
-196 QELNALEEPLMLEA
+196 QQLNALEEPLMLKA
-210 LELAQTSLKETCTLY
+210 LELAQKSLKETCTLY
-225 EETFTPLQNA
+225 EEIFTPHQNELL
-235 PFFKESVLACV
+235 FKESQGIIF
-246 NERLLELLKSQYF
+246 NERLLDLLKNQYF
-259 DEIVLGIQ
+259 DEIIKGIE

-272 ERESAFKNIAKQV
+272 ERENVFNEIARKI
-285 SEAHSEFSYEEI
+285 SEAHSEFSLEEI
-297 GLALEKLKKAEI
+297 ELSLEKVKKTEI
-309 RRMILKDRVRADK
+309 RRMIIRDKIRPDK
-322 RALDEVRPISI
+322 RALEEVRPILI
-333 ESNLLPMAHSSIL
+333 ESDLLPMAHSSIL

-355 VVGILGTDSDAQS
+355 VVGILGTDNDAQT
-368 HENLEHKAPYKER
+368 HESLEHKAPIKER

-387 FPPFSVGEASPIGAT
+387 FPPFCVGEASSIGAT

-469 GVVQEGDEYAILSD
+469 GMVSEGQDHAILSD
-483 ISGLEDAQGD
+483 ISGLEDAEGD

-499 GSLKGITAMQM
+499 GNLEGITAMQM
-510 DTKLNGVKLEIL
+510 DTKMSGIQLEVL
-522 NAALLQA
+522 YQALLQA
-529 KKAREHILNIMQEAQ
+529 KKAREHILKIMHEA
-544 KQIVINFANLPA
+544 KEKIVINFSHLPA
-556 TEIFSVAP
+556 TEIFNVAP

-575 RTIKDIVER
+575 RVIREIVEK

-597 VKIMGNKERI
+597 VKIMGNKERV
-607 LEAKE
+607 LKTKE
-612 FILALLRKSCQEL
+612 FILNYLHSLDQEL
-625 EQYQL
+625 EQYTI
-630 DEILEAQVKKIV
+630 DEVLEAQVKRIV

-659 KQVMEKCGVT
+659 KQNMDRCQVVLK
-669 LNEGDKV
+669 EGDSIK
-676 RCRISSFNKGKIG
+676 CRVISFNKGKIA

>member
-1 MDFITINSANKS
+1 MDFITINSSNKA

-23 QANSSVLYRLGKT
+23 QATSSLMYRLGKT
-36 LILASVCVEQEPVS
+36 IILASVCTEREPVS

-75 KREGRPGDF
+75 KREGRAQDF

-90 LIDRTLRPLFPKSYR
+90 LIDRTLRPLFPKDYR

-114 LSHDTENDL
+114 LSHDIENDL

-128 NAASSALY
+128 NAASAALF
-136 LANIAPISSVTA
+136 LSHIAPIKSVSA
-148 CRIARISENE
+148 CRIARIDNE
-158 EEKFVINPSMSVLE
+158 FIINPNTSLLNQ
-172 KSSLD
+172 SSLD
-177 LFVSGTKES
+177 LFVSGTKKS
-186 LAMIEMRSLG
+186 LNMIEMRSLG
-196 QELNALEEPLMLEA
+196 QQLNALEEPLMLKA
-210 LELAQTSLKETCTLY
+210 LELAQKSLEETCTLY
-225 EETFTPLQNA
+225 EEIFTPHQNELL
-235 PFFKESVLACV
+235 FKESQGIIF
-246 NERLLELLKSQYF
+246 NERLLDLLKNQYF
-259 DEIVLGIQ
+259 GEIIKGIE

-272 ERESAFKNIAKQV
+272 ERENVFNEIARKI
-285 SEAHSEFSYEEI
+285 SEAHSEFSLEEI
-297 GLALEKLKKAEI
+297 ELSLEKVKKTEI
-309 RRMILKDRVRADK
+309 RHMIIKDKIRPDK
-322 RALDEVRPISI
+322 RALEEVRPILI
-333 ESNLLPMAHSSIL
+333 ESDLLPMAHSSIL

-355 VVGILGTDSDAQS
+355 VVGVLGTDNDAQT
-368 HENLEHKAPYKER
+368 HESLEHKAPIKER

-387 FPPFSVGEASPIGAT
+387 FPPFCVGEASSIGAT

-469 GVVQEGDEYAILSD
+469 GMVSEGQDHAILSD
-483 ISGLEDAQGD
+483 ISGLEDAEGD

-499 GSLKGITAMQM
+499 GNLEGITAMQM
-510 DTKLNGVKLEIL
+510 DTKMSGIQLEVL
-522 NAALLQA
+522 YQALLQA
-529 KKAREHILNIMQEAQ
+529 KKAREHILKIMHEA
-544 KQIVINFANLPA
+544 KEKIVINFSHLPA
-556 TEIFSVAP
+556 TEIFNVAP

-575 RTIKDIVER
+575 RVIREIVEK

-597 VKIMGNKERI
+597 VKIMGNKERV
-607 LEAKE
+607 LKTKE
-612 FILALLRKSCQEL
+612 FILNYLHSLDQEL
-625 EQYQL
+625 EQYAI
-630 DEILEAQVKKIV
+630 DEVLEAQVKRIV

-659 KQVMEKCGVT
+659 KQNMDRCQVVLK
-669 LNEGDKV
+669 EGDSIK
-676 RCRISSFNKGKIG
+676 CRVISFNKGKIA

>member
-1 MDFITINSANKS
+1 MDFIAINSSNKT

-23 QANSSVLYRLGKT
+23 QATSSLMYRLGKT
-36 LILASVCVEQEPVS
+36 IILASVCVEREPVS

-75 KREGRPGDF
+75 KREGRAQDF

-90 LIDRTLRPLFPKSYR
+90 LIDRTLRPLFPKDYR

-114 LSHDTENDL
+114 LSHDIENDL

-128 NAASSALY
+128 NAASATLFLSH
-136 LANIAPISSVTA
+136 IAPIKSVSA
-148 CRIARISENE
+148 CRIARIDNE
-158 EEKFVINPSMSVLE
+158 FIINPSTSLLNQ
-172 KSSLD
+172 SSLD

-186 LAMIEMRSLG
+186 LNMIEMHSLG
-196 QELNALEEPLMLEA
+196 QQLNALEEPLMLKA
-210 LELAQTSLKETCTLY
+210 LELAQKSLKETCTLY
-225 EETFTPLQNA
+225 EEIFTPHQNELL
-235 PFFKESVLACV
+235 FKESQGIIF
-246 NERLLELLKSQYF
+246 NERLLDLLKNQYF
-259 DEIVLGIQ
+259 GEIIKGIE

-272 ERESAFKNIAKQV
+272 ERENVFNEIARKI
-285 SEAHSEFSYEEI
+285 SEAHSEFSLEEI
-297 GLALEKLKKAEI
+297 ELSLEKVKKTEI
-309 RRMILKDRVRADK
+309 RRMIIKDKIRPDK
-322 RALDEVRPISI
+322 RALEEVRPILI
-333 ESNLLPMAHSSIL
+333 ESGLLPMAHSSIL

-355 VVGILGTDSDAQS
+355 VVGVLGADNDAQT
-368 HENLEHKAPYKER
+368 HESLEHKAPIKER

-387 FPPFSVGEASPIGAT
+387 FPPFCVGEANSIGTT

-469 GVVQEGDEYAILSD
+469 GMVSEGQDHAILSD
-483 ISGLEDAQGD
+483 ISGLEDAEGD

-499 GSLKGITAMQM
+499 GNLEGITAMQM
-510 DTKLNGVKLEIL
+510 DTKMSGIQLEVL
-522 NAALLQA
+522 YQALLQA
-529 KKAREHILNIMQEAQ
+529 KKAREHILKIMHEA
-544 KQIVINFANLPA
+544 KEKIVINFSHLPA
-556 TEIFSVAP
+556 TEIFNVAP

-575 RTIKDIVER
+575 RVIREIVEK

-597 VKIMGNKERI
+597 VKIMGNKERV
-607 LEAKE
+607 LKTKE
-612 FILALLRKSCQEL
+612 FILNYLHSLNQEL
-625 EQYQL
+625 EQYAI
-630 DEILEAQVKKIV
+630 DEVLEAQVKRIV

-659 KQVMEKCGVT
+659 RQNMDRCQVVLK
-669 LNEGDKV
+669 EGDSI
-676 RCRISSFNKGKIG
+676 RCRVISFNKGKIA

>member
-1 MDFITINSANKS
+1 MDFITINSGNKT

-23 QANSSVLYRLGKT
+23 QATSSLMYRLGKT
-36 LILASVCVEQEPVS
+36 IILASVCVEREPVS

-75 KREGRPGDF
+75 KREGRAQDF

-90 LIDRTLRPLFPKSYR
+90 LIDRTLRPLFPKDYR

-114 LSHDTENDL
+114 LSHDIENDL

-128 NAASSALY
+128 NAASAALF
-136 LANIAPISSVTA
+136 LSHIAPIKSVSA
-148 CRIARISENE
+148 CRIARIDNE
-158 EEKFVINPSMSVLE
+158 FIINPSISLLNQ
-172 KSSLD
+172 SSLD

-186 LAMIEMRSLG
+186 LNMIEMRSLG
-196 QELNALEEPLMLEA
+196 QQLNALEEPLMLKA
-210 LELAQTSLKETCTLY
+210 LELAQKSLKETCTLY
-225 EETFTPLQNA
+225 EEIFTPHQNELL
-235 PFFKESVLACV
+235 FKESQGIIF
-246 NERLLELLKSQYF
+246 NERLLDLLKNQYF
-259 DEIVLGIQ
+259 DEIIKGIE

-272 ERESAFKNIAKQV
+272 ERENVFNEIARKI
-285 SEAHSEFSYEEI
+285 SEAHSEFSLKEI
-297 GLALEKLKKAEI
+297 ELSLEKVKKTEI
-309 RRMILKDRVRADK
+309 RRMIIKDKIRPDK
-322 RALDEVRPISI
+322 RALEEVRPILI
-333 ESNLLPMAHSSIL
+333 ESDLLPMAHSSIL

-355 VVGILGTDSDAQS
+355 VVGVLGTDNDAQT
-368 HENLEHKAPYKER
+368 HESLEHKAPIKER

-387 FPPFSVGEASPIGAT
+387 FPPFCVGEASSIGAT

-469 GVVQEGDEYAILSD
+469 GMVSEGQDHAILSD
-483 ISGLEDAQGD
+483 ISGLEDAEGD

-499 GSLKGITAMQM
+499 GNLEGITAMQM
-510 DTKLNGVKLEIL
+510 DTKMSGIQLEVL
-522 NAALLQA
+522 YQALLQA
-529 KKAREHILNIMQEAQ
+529 KKAREHILKIMHEA
-544 KQIVINFANLPA
+544 KEKIVINFSHLPA
-556 TEIFSVAP
+556 TEIFNVAP

-575 RTIKDIVER
+575 RVIREIVEK

-607 LEAKE
+607 LKTKE
-612 FILALLRKSCQEL
+612 FILNYLHSLDQEL
-625 EQYQL
+625 EQYAI
-630 DEILEAQVKKIV
+630 DEVLEAQVKRIV

-659 KQVMEKCGVT
+659 RQNMDRCQVVLK
-669 LNEGDKV
+669 EGDSIK
-676 RCRISSFNKGKIG
+676 CRVISFNKGKIA

>member
-1 MDFITINSANKS
+1 MDFITITSSNKT

-23 QANSSVLYRLGKT
+23 QATSSLMYRLGKT
-36 LILASVCVEQEPVS
+36 IILASVCVEREPVS

-75 KREGRPGDF
+75 KREGRAQDF

-90 LIDRTLRPLFPKSYR
+90 LIDRTLRPLFPKDYR

-114 LSHDTENDL
+114 LSHDIENDL

-128 NAASSALY
+128 NAASATLFLSH
-136 LANIAPISSVTA
+136 IAPIKSVSA
-148 CRIARISENE
+148 CRIARIDNE
-158 EEKFVINPSMSVLE
+158 FIINPSISLLNQ
-172 KSSLD
+172 SSLD

-186 LAMIEMRSLG
+186 LNMIEMRSLG
-196 QELNALEEPLMLEA
+196 QQLNALEEPLMLKA
-210 LELAQTSLKETCTLY
+210 LELAQRSLKETCTLY
-225 EETFTPLQNA
+225 EEIFTPHQNELL
-235 PFFKESVLACV
+235 FKESQGIIF
-246 NERLLELLKSQYF
+246 NERLLDLLKNQYF
-259 DEIVLGIQ
+259 DEIIKGIE

-272 ERESAFKNIAKQV
+272 ERENVFNEIARKI
-285 SEAHSEFSYEEI
+285 SEAHSEFSLEEI
-297 GLALEKLKKAEI
+297 ELSLEKVKKTEI
-309 RRMILKDRVRADK
+309 RRMIIKDKIRPDK
-322 RALDEVRPISI
+322 RALEEVRPILI
-333 ESNLLPMAHSSIL
+333 ESDLLPMAHSSIL

-355 VVGILGTDSDAQS
+355 VVGVLGTDNDAQT
-368 HENLEHKAPYKER
+368 HESLEHKAPIKER

-387 FPPFSVGEASPIGAT
+387 FPPFCVGEASSIGAT

-469 GVVQEGDEYAILSD
+469 GMVSEGQDHAILSD
-483 ISGLEDAQGD
+483 ISGLEDAEGD

-499 GSLKGITAMQM
+499 GNLEGITAMQM
-510 DTKLNGVKLEIL
+510 DTKMSGIQLEVL
-522 NAALLQA
+522 YQALLQA
-529 KKAREHILNIMQEAQ
+529 KKAREHILKIMHEA
-544 KQIVINFANLPA
+544 KEKIVINFSHLPA
-556 TEIFSVAP
+556 TEIFNVAS

-575 RTIKDIVER
+575 RVIREIVEK

-597 VKIMGNKERI
+597 VKIMGNKERV
-607 LEAKE
+607 LKTKE
-612 FILALLRKSCQEL
+612 FILNYLHSLDQEL
-625 EQYQL
+625 EQYAI
-630 DEILEAQVKKIV
+630 DEVLEAQVKRIV

-659 KQVMEKCGVT
+659 KQNMDRCQVVLK
-669 LNEGDKV
+669 EGDSI
-676 RCRISSFNKGKIG
+676 RCRVISFNKGKIA

>member
-1 MDFITINSANKS
+1 MDFITINSSNKT

-23 QANSSVLYRLGKT
+23 QATSSLMYRLGKT
-36 LILASVCVEQEPVS
+36 IILASVCIEREPVS

-75 KREGRPGDF
+75 KREGRAQDF

-90 LIDRTLRPLFPKSYR
+90 LIDRTLRPLFPKDYR

-114 LSHDTENDL
+114 LSHDIENDL

-128 NAASSALY
+128 NAASAALF
-136 LANIAPISSVTA
+136 LAHIAPIKSVSA
-148 CRIARISENE
+148 CRIARVDNGFI
-158 EEKFVINPSMSVLE
+158 INPNTSLLNQSN
-172 KSSLD
+172 LD

-186 LAMIEMRSLG
+186 LNMIEMRSLG
-196 QELNALEEPLMLEA
+196 QKLNALEEPLMLEA
-210 LELAQTSLKETCTLY
+210 LELAQKSLKETCTLY
-225 EETFTPLQNA
+225 EEAFTPHQNELL
-235 PFFKESVLACV
+235 FKESQGIIF
-246 NERLLELLKSQYF
+246 NERLLDLLKNQYF
-259 DEIVLGIQ
+259 DEIIKGIE

-272 ERESAFKNIAKQV
+272 ERENVFNEIAKKI
-285 SEAHSEFSYEEI
+285 SEAHSEFSLEEI
-297 GLALEKLKKAEI
+297 ELSLEKVKKTEI
-309 RRMILKDRVRADK
+309 RHMIIQDKIRPDK
-322 RALDEVRPISI
+322 RALEEVRPILI
-333 ESNLLPMAHSSIL
+333 ESDLLPMAHSSIL

-355 VVGILGTDSDAQS
+355 VVGVLGTDNDAQT
-368 HENLEHKAPYKER
+368 HESLEHKAPIKER

-387 FPPFSVGEASPIGAT
+387 FPPFCVGEASSIGAT

-469 GVVQEGDEYAILSD
+469 GMVSEGQDHAILSD
-483 ISGLEDAQGD
+483 ISGLEDAEGD

-499 GSLKGITAMQM
+499 GNLEGITAMQM
-510 DTKLNGVKLEIL
+510 DTKMSGIRLEVL
-522 NAALLQA
+522 YQALLQA
-529 KKAREHILNIMQEAQ
+529 KEARKHILKIMHEA
-544 KQIVINFANLPA
+544 KEKIVINFSHLPT
-556 TEIFSVAP
+556 TEIFNVAP

-575 RTIKDIVER
+575 RVIKEIVEK

-597 VKIMGNKERI
+597 VKIMGNKERV
-607 LEAKE
+607 LKTKE
-612 FILALLRKSCQEL
+612 FILNYLHSLDQEL
-625 EQYQL
+625 EQYAI
-630 DEILEAQVKKIV
+630 DEVLEAQVKRIV

-659 KQVMEKCGVT
+659 KQNMDRCQVVLK
-669 LNEGDKV
+669 EGDSIK
-676 RCRISSFNKGKIG
+676 CRVISFNKGKIA

>member
-1 MDFITINSANKS
+1 MDFITITSSNKT

-23 QANSSVLYRLGKT
+23 QATSSLMYRLGKT
-36 LILASVCVEQEPVS
+36 IILANVCVEREPVS

-75 KREGRPGDF
+75 KREGRAQDF

-90 LIDRTLRPLFPKSYR
+90 LIDRTLRPLFPKDYR

-114 LSHDTENDL
+114 LSHDIENDL

-128 NAASSALY
+128 NAASAALF
-136 LANIAPISSVTA
+136 LSHIAPIKSVSA
-148 CRIARISENE
+148 CRIARIDNE
-158 EEKFVINPSMSVLE
+158 FIINPSTSLLNQ
-172 KSSLD
+172 SSLD

-186 LAMIEMRSLG
+186 LNMIEMRSLG
-196 QELNALEEPLMLEA
+196 QKLNALEEPLMLKA
-210 LELAQTSLKETCTLY
+210 LELAQKSLEETCTLY
-225 EETFTPLQNA
+225 EEIFTPHQNELL
-235 PFFKESVLACV
+235 FKESQGIIF
-246 NERLLELLKSQYF
+246 NERLLDLLKNQYF
-259 DEIVLGIQ
+259 DEIIKGIE

-272 ERESAFKNIAKQV
+272 ERENVFNEIARKI
-285 SEAHSEFSYEEI
+285 SEAHSEFSLKEI
-297 GLALEKLKKAEI
+297 ELSLEKVKKTEI
-309 RRMILKDRVRADK
+309 RRMIIKDKIRPDK
-322 RALDEVRPISI
+322 RALEEVRPILI
-333 ESNLLPMAHSSIL
+333 ESGLLPMAHSSIL

-355 VVGILGTDSDAQS
+355 VVGVLGTDNDAQT
-368 HENLEHKAPYKER
+368 HESLEHKAPIKER

-387 FPPFSVGEASPIGAT
+387 FPPFCVGEASSIGAT

-469 GVVQEGDEYAILSD
+469 GMVSEGQDHAILSD
-483 ISGLEDAQGD
+483 ISGLEDAEGD

-499 GSLKGITAMQM
+499 GNLEGITAMQM
-510 DTKLNGVKLEIL
+510 DTKMSGIQLEVL
-522 NAALLQA
+522 YQALLQA
-529 KKAREHILNIMQEAQ
+529 KKAREHILKIMHEA
-544 KQIVINFANLPA
+544 KEKIVINFSHLPA
-556 TEIFSVAP
+556 TEIFNVAP

-575 RTIKDIVER
+575 RVIREIVEK

-597 VKIMGNKERI
+597 VKIMGNKERV
-607 LEAKE
+607 LKTKE
-612 FILALLRKSCQEL
+612 FILNYLHSLDQEL
-625 EQYQL
+625 EQYAI
-630 DEILEAQVKKIV
+630 DEVLEAQVKRIV

-659 KQVMEKCGVT
+659 RQNMDRCQVVLK
-669 LNEGDKV
+669 EGDSI
-676 RCRISSFNKGKIG
+676 RCRVISFNKGKIA

>member
-1 MDFITINSANKS
+1 MDFITINSSNKT

-23 QANSSVLYRLGKT
+23 QATSSLMYRLGKT
-36 LILASVCVEQEPVS
+36 IILASVCVEREPVS

-75 KREGRPGDF
+75 KREGRAQDF

-90 LIDRTLRPLFPKSYR
+90 LIDRTLRPLFPKDYR

-114 LSHDTENDL
+114 LSHDIENDL

-128 NAASSALY
+128 NAASAALF
-136 LANIAPISSVTA
+136 LSHIAPIKSVSA
-148 CRIARISENE
+148 CRIARIDNE
-158 EEKFVINPSMSVLE
+158 FIINPSASLLNQ
-172 KSSLD
+172 SSLD

-186 LAMIEMRSLG
+186 LNMIEMRSLG
-196 QELNALEEPLMLEA
+196 QQLNALEEPLMLKA
-210 LELAQTSLKETCTLY
+210 LELAQKSLKETCTLY
-225 EETFTPLQNA
+225 EEIFTPHQNELL
-235 PFFKESVLACV
+235 FKESQGIIF
-246 NERLLELLKSQYF
+246 NERLLDLLKNQYF
-259 DEIVLGIQ
+259 DEVIKGIE

-272 ERESAFKNIAKQV
+272 ERENVFNEIARKI
-285 SEAHSEFSYEEI
+285 SEAHSEFSLKEI
-297 GLALEKLKKAEI
+297 EWSLEKVKKTEI
-309 RRMILKDRVRADK
+309 RRMIIKDKIRPDK
-322 RALDEVRPISI
+322 RALEEVRPILI
-333 ESNLLPMAHSSIL
+333 ESGLLPMAHSSIL

-355 VVGILGTDSDAQS
+355 VVGVLGTDNDAQT
-368 HENLEHKAPYKER
+368 HESLEHKAPIKER

-387 FPPFSVGEASPIGAT
+387 FPPFCVGEASSIGAT

-458 EIYDLVAGVAM
+458 EIHDLVAGVAM
-469 GVVQEGDEYAILSD
+469 GMVSEGQNHAILSD
-483 ISGLEDAQGD
+483 ISGLEDAEGD

-499 GSLKGITAMQM
+499 GNLEGITAMQM
-510 DTKLNGVKLEIL
+510 DTKMSGIQLEVL
-522 NAALLQA
+522 YQALLQA
-529 KKAREHILNIMQEAQ
+529 KKAREHILKIMHEA
-544 KQIVINFANLPA
+544 KEKIVINFSHLPA
-556 TEIFSVAP
+556 TEIFNVAP

-575 RTIKDIVER
+575 RVIREIVEK

-597 VKIMGNKERI
+597 VKIMGNKERV
-607 LEAKE
+607 LKTKE
-612 FILALLRKSCQEL
+612 FILNYLHSLDQEL
-625 EQYQL
+625 EQYAI
-630 DEILEAQVKKIV
+630 DEVLEAQVKRIV

-659 KQVMEKCGVT
+659 KQNMDRYQVVLK
-669 LNEGDKV
+669 EGDSI
-676 RCRISSFNKGKIG
+676 RCRVIGFNKGKIA

>member
-1 MDFITINSANKS
+1 MDFITITSSNKT

-23 QANSSVLYRLGKT
+23 QATSSLLYRLGKT
-36 LILASVCVEQEPVS
+36 IILASVCVEREPVS

-75 KREGRPGDF
+75 KREGRAQDF

-90 LIDRTLRPLFPKSYR
+90 LIDRTLRPLFPKNYR

-114 LSHDTENDL
+114 LSHDIENDL

-128 NAASSALY
+128 NAASAALF
-136 LANIAPISSVTA
+136 LAHIAPIKSVSA
-148 CRIARISENE
+148 CRIARIDDG
-158 EEKFVINPSMSVLE
+158 FIINPNTSLLNQ
-172 KSSLD
+172 SSLD

-186 LAMIEMRSLG
+186 LNMIEMRSLG
-196 QELNALEEPLMLEA
+196 QQLNALEEPLMLKA
-210 LELAQTSLKETCTLY
+210 LELAQKSLEETCTLY
-225 EETFTPLQNA
+225 EEIFTPHQNELL
-235 PFFKESVLACV
+235 FKESQGIIF
-246 NERLLELLKSQYF
+246 NERLLDLLKNQYF
-259 DEIVLGIQ
+259 DEIIKGIE

-272 ERESAFKNIAKQV
+272 ERENVFNEIARKI
-285 SEAHSEFSYEEI
+285 SEAHSEFSLEEI
-297 GLALEKLKKAEI
+297 ESSLEKVKKTEI
-309 RRMILKDRVRADK
+309 RRMIIKDKIRPDK
-322 RALDEVRPISI
+322 RVLEEVRPILI
-333 ESNLLPMAHSSIL
+333 ESDLLPMAHSSIL

-355 VVGILGTDSDAQS
+355 VVGVLGTDNDAQT
-368 HENLEHKAPYKER
+368 HESLEHKAPIKER

-387 FPPFSVGEASPIGAT
+387 FPPFCVGEASSIGAV

-469 GVVQEGDEYAILSD
+469 GMVSEGQNHAILSD
-483 ISGLEDAQGD
+483 ISGLEDAEGD

-499 GSLKGITAMQM
+499 GNLEGITAMQM
-510 DTKLNGVKLEIL
+510 DTKMSGIQLEVL
-522 NAALLQA
+522 YQALLQA
-529 KKAREHILNIMQEAQ
+529 KKAREHILKIMHEA
-544 KQIVINFANLPA
+544 KEKIVINFSHLPA
-556 TEIFSVAP
+556 TEIFNVVP

-575 RTIKDIVER
+575 RVIREIVEK

-597 VKIMGNKERI
+597 VKIMGNKERV
-607 LEAKE
+607 LKTKE
-612 FILALLRKSCQEL
+612 FILNYLHSLDQEL
-625 EQYQL
+625 EQYAI
-630 DEILEAQVKKIV
+630 DEVLEAQVKRIV

-659 KQVMEKCGVT
+659 KQNMDRCQVVLK
-669 LNEGDKV
+669 EGDSI
-676 RCRISSFNKGKIG
+676 RCRVISFNKGKIA

>member
-1 MDFITINSANKS
+1 MDFITINSSNKT

-23 QANSSVLYRLGKT
+23 QATSSLLYRLGKT
-36 LILASVCVEQEPVS
+36 IILASVCVEREPVS

-75 KREGRPGDF
+75 KREGRAQDF

-90 LIDRTLRPLFPKSYR
+90 LIDRTLRPLFPKDYR

-114 LSHDTENDL
+114 LSHDIENDL

-128 NAASSALY
+128 NAASAALF
-136 LANIAPISSVTA
+136 LAHIAPIKSVSA
-148 CRIARISENE
+148 CRIARVDNGFI
-158 EEKFVINPSMSVLE
+158 INPNTGLLNQ
-172 KSSLD
+172 SSLD

-186 LAMIEMRSLG
+186 LNMIEMRSLG
-196 QELNALEEPLMLEA
+196 QKLNALEEPLMLKA
-210 LELAQTSLKETCTLY
+210 LELAQKSLKETCTLY
-225 EETFTPLQNA
+225 EEVFTPHQNELL
-235 PFFKESVLACV
+235 FKESQGIVS
-246 NERLLELLKSQYF
+246 NERLLDLLKNQYF
-259 DEIVLGIQ
+259 DEIIKGIE

-272 ERESAFKNIAKQV
+272 ERENVFNEIARKI
-285 SEAHSEFSYEEI
+285 SEAHSEFSLEEI
-297 GLALEKLKKAEI
+297 ELSLEKVKKTEI
-309 RRMILKDRVRADK
+309 RRMIIQDKIRPDK
-322 RALDEVRPISI
+322 RALEEVRPILI
-333 ESNLLPMAHSSIL
+333 ESDLLPMAHSSIL

-355 VVGILGTDSDAQS
+355 VVGVLGTDNDAQT
-368 HENLEHKAPYKER
+368 HESLEYKTPIKER

-387 FPPFSVGEASPIGAT
+387 FPPFCVGEASSIGAT

-469 GVVQEGDEYAILSD
+469 GMVSEGKNHAILSD
-483 ISGLEDAQGD
+483 ISGLEDAEGD

-499 GSLKGITAMQM
+499 GNLEGITAMQM
-510 DTKLNGVKLEIL
+510 DTKMSGIRLEVL
-522 NAALLQA
+522 YQALLQA
-529 KKAREHILNIMQEAQ
+529 KEAREHILKIMHEA
-544 KQIVINFANLPA
+544 KEKIVINFSHLPT
-556 TEIFSVAP
+556 TEIFNVAP
-564 DKIVEIIGQGG
+564 DKIIEIIGQGG
-575 RTIKDIVER
+575 RVIKEIVEK

-597 VKIMGNKERI
+597 VKIMGNEERV
-607 LEAKE
+607 LKTKE
-612 FILALLRKSCQEL
+612 FILNYLHSLDQEL
-625 EQYQL
+625 ERYAI
-630 DEILEAQVKKIV
+630 DEVLEAQVKRIV

-659 KQVMEKCGVT
+659 KQNMDRCQVVLK
-669 LNEGDKV
+669 EGDSI
-676 RCRISSFNKGKIG
+676 RCRVISFNKGKIA

>member
-1 MDFITINSANKS
+1 MDFITITSSNKT

-23 QANSSVLYRLGKT
+23 QATSSLMYRLGKT
-36 LILASVCVEQEPVS
+36 IILASVCIEREPVS

-75 KREGRPGDF
+75 KREGRAQDF
-84 EILTSR
+84 EILISR
-90 LIDRTLRPLFPKSYR
+90 LIDRTLRPLFPKDYR

-114 LSHDTENDL
+114 LSHDIENDL

-128 NAASSALY
+128 NAASAALF
-136 LANIAPISSVTA
+136 LAHIAPIKSVSA
-148 CRIARISENE
+148 CRIARIDDE
-158 EEKFVINPSMSVLE
+158 FIINPNTSLLNQ
-172 KSSLD
+172 SSLD

-186 LAMIEMRSLG
+186 LNMIEMHSLG
-196 QELNALEEPLMLEA
+196 QKLNALEEPLMLEA
-210 LELAQTSLKETCTLY
+210 LELAQKSLEETCTLY
-225 EETFTPLQNA
+225 EEVFTPHQNELL
-235 PFFKESVLACV
+235 FKESQGIIF
-246 NERLLELLKSQYF
+246 NERLLDLLKNQYF
-259 DEIVLGIQ
+259 DEIIKGIE

-272 ERESAFKNIAKQV
+272 ERENVFNEIARKI
-285 SEAHSEFSYEEI
+285 SEAHSEFSLEEI
-297 GLALEKLKKAEI
+297 ELSLEKVKKTEI
-309 RRMILKDRVRADK
+309 RRMIIQDKIRPDK
-322 RALDEVRPISI
+322 RALEEVRPILI
-333 ESNLLPMAHSSIL
+333 ESDLLPMAHSSIL

-355 VVGILGTDSDAQS
+355 VVGVLGTDNDAQT
-368 HENLEHKAPYKER
+368 HESLEHKTPIKEH

-387 FPPFSVGEASPIGAT
+387 FPPFCVGEASSIGAA

-469 GVVQEGDEYAILSD
+469 GMVSEGQDHAILSD
-483 ISGLEDAQGD
+483 ISGLEDAEGD

-499 GSLKGITAMQM
+499 GNLEGITAMQM
-510 DTKLNGVKLEIL
+510 DTKMSGIQLEIL
-522 NAALLQA
+522 YQALLQA
-529 KKAREHILNIMQEAQ
+529 KEAREHILKIMHEA
-544 KQIVINFANLPA
+544 KEKIVINFSHLPT
-556 TEIFSVAP
+556 TEIFNVAP

-575 RTIKDIVER
+575 RVIKEIVEK

-597 VKIMGNKERI
+597 VKIMGNKERV
-607 LEAKE
+607 LKTKE
-612 FILALLRKSCQEL
+612 FILNYLHSLDQEL
-625 EQYQL
+625 EQYAI
-630 DEILEAQVKKIV
+630 DEVLEAQVKRIV

-659 KQVMEKCGVT
+659 KQNMDRCQVVLK
-669 LNEGDKV
+669 EGDSIK
-676 RCRISSFNKGKIG
+676 CRVISFNKGKIA

>member
-1 MDFITINSANKS
+1 MDFITINSSNKT

-23 QANSSVLYRLGKT
+23 QATSSLMYRLGKT
-36 LILASVCVEQEPVS
+36 IILASVCVEREPVS

-75 KREGRPGDF
+75 KREGRAQDF

-90 LIDRTLRPLFPKSYR
+90 LIDRTLRPLFPKDYR

-114 LSHDTENDL
+114 LSHDIENDL

-128 NAASSALY
+128 NAASAALF
-136 LANIAPISSVTA
+136 LSHIAPIKSVSA
-148 CRIARISENE
+148 CRIARIDNE
-158 EEKFVINPSMSVLE
+158 FIINPSASLLNQ
-172 KSSLD
+172 SSLD

-186 LAMIEMRSLG
+186 LNMIEMRSLG
-196 QELNALEEPLMLEA
+196 QQLNALEEPLMLKA
-210 LELAQTSLKETCTLY
+210 LELAQKSLKETCTLY
-225 EETFTPLQNA
+225 EEIFTPHQNELL
-235 PFFKESVLACV
+235 FKESQGIIF
-246 NERLLELLKSQYF
+246 NERLLDLLKNQYF
-259 DEIVLGIQ
+259 DEIIKGIE

-272 ERESAFKNIAKQV
+272 ERENVFNEIARKI
-285 SEAHSEFSYEEI
+285 SEAHSEFSLKEI
-297 GLALEKLKKAEI
+297 ELSLEKVKKTEI
-309 RRMILKDRVRADK
+309 RRMIIKDKIRPDK
-322 RALDEVRPISI
+322 RALEEVRSILI
-333 ESNLLPMAHSSIL
+333 ESDLLPMAHSSIL

-355 VVGILGTDSDAQS
+355 VVGVLGTDNDAQT
-368 HENLEHKAPYKER
+368 HESLEHKVPIKER

-387 FPPFSVGEASPIGAT
+387 FPPFCVGEASSIGAT

-469 GVVQEGDEYAILSD
+469 GMVSEGQDHAILSD
-483 ISGLEDAQGD
+483 ISGLEDAEGD

-499 GSLKGITAMQM
+499 GNLEGITAMQM
-510 DTKLNGVKLEIL
+510 DTKMSGIQLEVL
-522 NAALLQA
+522 YQALLQA
-529 KKAREHILNIMQEAQ
+529 KKAREHILKIMHEA
-544 KQIVINFANLPA
+544 KEKIVINFSHLPA
-556 TEIFSVAP
+556 TEIFNVAP

-575 RTIKDIVER
+575 RVIREIVEK

-597 VKIMGNKERI
+597 VKIMGNKERV
-607 LEAKE
+607 LKTKE
-612 FILALLRKSCQEL
+612 FILNYLHSLDQEL
-625 EQYQL
+625 EQYAI
-630 DEILEAQVKKIV
+630 DEVLEAQVKRIV

-659 KQVMEKCGVT
+659 KQNMDRCQVVLK
-669 LNEGDKV
+669 EGDSI
-676 RCRISSFNKGKIG
+676 RCRVISFNKGKIA

>member
-1 MDFITINSANKS
+1 MDFITINSSNKT

-23 QANSSVLYRLGKT
+23 QATSSLMYRLGKT
-36 LILASVCVEQEPVS
+36 IILASVCIEREPVS

-75 KREGRPGDF
+75 KREGRAQDF

-90 LIDRTLRPLFPKSYR
+90 LIDRTLRPLFPKDYR

-114 LSHDTENDL
+114 LSHDIENDL

-128 NAASSALY
+128 NAASATLF
-136 LANIAPISSVTA
+136 LAHIAPIKSVSA
-148 CRIARISENE
+148 CRIARIDNE
-158 EEKFVINPSMSVLE
+158 FIINPNTSLLNQ
-172 KSSLD
+172 SSLD

-186 LAMIEMRSLG
+186 LNMIEMRSLG
-196 QELNALEEPLMLEA
+196 QQLNALEEPLMLKA
-210 LELAQTSLKETCTLY
+210 LELAQKSLKETCTLY
-225 EETFTPLQNA
+225 EEIFTPHQNELL
-235 PFFKESVLACV
+235 FKESQGIIF
-246 NERLLELLKSQYF
+246 NERLLDLLKNQYF
-259 DEIVLGIQ
+259 DEIIKGIE

-272 ERESAFKNIAKQV
+272 ERENVFNEIAKKI
-285 SEAHSEFSYEEI
+285 SEAHSEFSLEEI
-297 GLALEKLKKAEI
+297 ELSLKKVKKTEI
-309 RRMILKDRVRADK
+309 RRMIIKDKIRPDK
-322 RALDEVRPISI
+322 RALEEVRPILI
-333 ESNLLPMAHSSIL
+333 ESDLLPMAHSSIL

-355 VVGILGTDSDAQS
+355 VVGVLGTDNDAQT
-368 HENLEHKAPYKER
+368 HESLEHKAPIKER

-387 FPPFSVGEASPIGAT
+387 FPPFCVGEASSIGAT

-469 GVVQEGDEYAILSD
+469 GMVSEGQDHAILSD
-483 ISGLEDAQGD
+483 ISGLEDAEGD

-499 GSLKGITAMQM
+499 GNLEGITAMQM
-510 DTKLNGVKLEIL
+510 DTKMSGIQLEVL
-522 NAALLQA
+522 YQALLQA
-529 KKAREHILNIMQEAQ
+529 KKAREHILKIMHEA
-544 KQIVINFANLPA
+544 KEKIVINFSHLPA
-556 TEIFSVAP
+556 TEIFNVAP

-575 RTIKDIVER
+575 RVIREIVEK

-590 LNKPSGE
+590 LNKSSGE
-597 VKIMGNKERI
+597 VKIMGNKERV
-607 LEAKE
+607 LKTKE
-612 FILALLRKSCQEL
+612 FILNYLHSLDQEL
-625 EQYQL
+625 EQYAI
-630 DEILEAQVKKIV
+630 DEVLEAQVKRIV

-659 KQVMEKCGVT
+659 KQNMDRCQVVLK
-669 LNEGDKV
+669 EGDSI
-676 RCRISSFNKGKIG
+676 RCRVISFNKGKIA

>member
-1 MDFITINSANKS
+1 MDFITINSSNKT
-13 EEFALKQVAK
+13 EEFALKQVTK
-23 QANSSVLYRLGKT
+23 QATSSLMYRLGKT
-36 LILASVCVEQEPVS
+36 LILASVCVEREPVS

-75 KREGRPGDF
+75 KREGRAQDF

-90 LIDRTLRPLFPKSYR
+90 LIDRTLRPLFPKDYR

-114 LSHDTENDL
+114 LSHDIENDL

-128 NAASSALY
+128 NAASAALF
-136 LANIAPISSVTA
+136 LAHIAPIKSVGA
-148 CRIARISENE
+148 CRIARVDNE
-158 EEKFVINPSMSVLE
+158 FIINPNTSLLNQ
-172 KSSLD
+172 SSLD

-186 LAMIEMRSLG
+186 LNMIEMRSLG
-196 QELNALEEPLMLEA
+196 QKLNALEEPLMLKA
-210 LELAQTSLKETCTLY
+210 LELAQKSLKETCTLY
-225 EETFTPLQNA
+225 EEVFTPHQNELL
-235 PFFKESVLACV
+235 FKESQGIVF
-246 NERLLELLKSQYF
+246 NERLLDLLTNQYF
-259 DEIVLGIQ
+259 DEIIKGIE

-272 ERESAFKNIAKQV
+272 ERENVFHEIAKKI
-285 SEAHSEFSYEEI
+285 SEAHSEFSLEEI
-297 GLALEKLKKAEI
+297 ELSLEKVKKTEI
-309 RRMILKDRVRADK
+309 RRMIIQDKIRPDK
-322 RALDEVRPISI
+322 RALEEVRPILI
-333 ESNLLPMAHSSIL
+333 ESDLLPMAHSSIL

-355 VVGILGTDSDAQS
+355 VVGVLGTDNDAQT
-368 HENLEHKAPYKER
+368 HESLEHKAPIKER

-387 FPPFSVGEASPIGAT
+387 FPPFCVGEASSIGAT

-469 GVVQEGDEYAILSD
+469 GMVSEGQDHAILSD
-483 ISGLEDAQGD
+483 ISGLEDAEGD

-499 GSLKGITAMQM
+499 GNLEGITAMQM
-510 DTKLNGVKLEIL
+510 DTKMSGIRLEVL
-522 NAALLQA
+522 YQALLQA
-529 KKAREHILNIMQEAQ
+529 KEARKHILKIMHEA
-544 KQIVINFANLPA
+544 KEKIVINFSHLPT
-556 TEIFSVAP
+556 TEIFNVTP

-575 RTIKDIVER
+575 RVIKEIVEK

-597 VKIMGNKERI
+597 VKIMGNKECVFKT
-607 LEAKE
+607 KE
-612 FILALLRKSCQEL
+612 FILNYLHSLDQEL
-625 EQYQL
+625 ERYAI
-630 DEILEAQVKKIV
+630 DEVLEAQVKRIV

-659 KQVMEKCGVT
+659 KQNMDRRQVVLK
-669 LNEGDKV
+669 EGDSIK
-676 RCRISSFNKGKIG
+676 CRVISFNKGKIA

>member
-1 MDFITINSANKS
+1 MDFITINSSNKT

-23 QANSSVLYRLGKT
+23 QATSSLMYRLGKT
-36 LILASVCVEQEPVS
+36 IILASVCVEREPVS

-68 KIPGGFV
+68 KIPSGFI
-75 KREGRPGDF
+75 KREGRAQDF

-90 LIDRTLRPLFPKSYR
+90 LIDRTLRPLFPKDYR

-114 LSHDTENDL
+114 LSHDIENDL

-128 NAASSALY
+128 NAASAALF
-136 LANIAPISSVTA
+136 LSHIAPIKSVSA
-148 CRIARISENE
+148 CRIARIDNE
-158 EEKFVINPSMSVLE
+158 FIINPSTSLLNQ
-172 KSSLD
+172 SSLD

-186 LAMIEMRSLG
+186 LNMIEMRSLG
-196 QELNALEEPLMLEA
+196 QQLNALEEPLMLKA
-210 LELAQTSLKETCTLY
+210 LELAQKSLKETCTLY
-225 EETFTPLQNA
+225 EEIFTPHQNELL
-235 PFFKESVLACV
+235 FKESQGIIF
-246 NERLLELLKSQYF
+246 NERLLDLLKNQYF
-259 DEIVLGIQ
+259 DEIIKGIE

-272 ERESAFKNIAKQV
+272 ERENVFNEIARKI
-285 SEAHSEFSYEEI
+285 SEAHSEFSLEEI
-297 GLALEKLKKAEI
+297 ELSLEKVKKTEI
-309 RRMILKDRVRADK
+309 RCMIIKDKIRPDK
-322 RALDEVRPISI
+322 RALEEVRPILI
-333 ESNLLPMAHSSIL
+333 ESDLLPMAHSSIL

-355 VVGILGTDSDAQS
+355 VVGVLGTDNDAQT
-368 HENLEHKAPYKER
+368 HESLEHKAPIKER

-387 FPPFSVGEASPIGAT
+387 FPPFCVGEASSIGAT

-469 GVVQEGDEYAILSD
+469 GMVSEGQNHAILSD
-483 ISGLEDAQGD
+483 ISGLEDAEGD

-499 GSLKGITAMQM
+499 GNLEGITAMQM
-510 DTKLNGVKLEIL
+510 DTKMSGIQLEVL
-522 NAALLQA
+522 YQALLQA
-529 KKAREHILNIMQEAQ
+529 KKAREHILKIMHEA
-544 KQIVINFANLPA
+544 KEKIVINFSHLPA
-556 TEIFSVAP
+556 TEIFNVAP

-575 RTIKDIVER
+575 RVIREIVEK

-590 LNKPSGE
+590 LNKSSGE
-597 VKIMGNKERI
+597 VKIMGNKERV
-607 LEAKE
+607 LKTKE
-612 FILALLRKSCQEL
+612 FILNYLHSLDQEL
-625 EQYQL
+625 EQYAI
-630 DEILEAQVKKIV
+630 DEVLEAQVKRIV

-659 KQVMEKCGVT
+659 KQNMDRCQVVLK
-669 LNEGDKV
+669 EGDSI
-676 RCRISSFNKGKIG
+676 RCRVISFNKGKIA

>member
-1 MDFITINSANKS
+1 MDFITITSSNKT

-23 QANSSVLYRLGKT
+23 QATSSLMYRLGKT
-36 LILASVCVEQEPVS
+36 IILASVCVEREPVS

-75 KREGRPGDF
+75 KREGRAQDF

-90 LIDRTLRPLFPKSYR
+90 LIDRTLRPLFPKDYR

-114 LSHDTENDL
+114 LSHDIENDL

-128 NAASSALY
+128 NAASAALF
-136 LANIAPISSVTA
+136 LSHIAPLKSVSA
-148 CRIARISENE
+148 CRIARIGNE
-158 EEKFVINPSMSVLE
+158 FIINPNTSLLNQ
-172 KSSLD
+172 SSLD

-186 LAMIEMRSLG
+186 LNMIEMRSLG
-196 QELNALEEPLMLEA
+196 QQLNALEEPLMLKA
-210 LELAQTSLKETCTLY
+210 LELAQKSLKETCTLY
-225 EETFTPLQNA
+225 EEIFTPHQNELL
-235 PFFKESVLACV
+235 FKESQGIIF
-246 NERLLELLKSQYF
+246 NERLLDLLKNQYF
-259 DEIVLGIQ
+259 DEIIKGIE

-272 ERESAFKNIAKQV
+272 ERENVFNEIARKI
-285 SEAHSEFSYEEI
+285 SEAHSEFSLEEI
-297 GLALEKLKKAEI
+297 ELSLEKVKKTEI
-309 RRMILKDRVRADK
+309 RRMIIKDKIRPDK
-322 RALDEVRPISI
+322 RALEEVRPILI
-333 ESNLLPMAHSSIL
+333 ESGLLPMAHSSIL

-355 VVGILGTDSDAQS
+355 VVGVLGTDNDAQT
-368 HENLEHKAPYKER
+368 HESLEHKAPIKER

-387 FPPFSVGEASPIGAT
+387 FPPFCVGEASSIGAT

-423 KEQVIRLVS
+423 KDQVIRLVS

-469 GVVQEGDEYAILSD
+469 GMVSEGQDHAILSD
-483 ISGLEDAQGD
+483 ISGLEDAEGD

-499 GSLKGITAMQM
+499 GNLEGITAMQM
-510 DTKLNGVKLEIL
+510 DTKMSGIQLEVL
-522 NAALLQA
+522 YQALLQA
-529 KKAREHILNIMQEAQ
+529 KKAREHILKIMHEA
-544 KQIVINFANLPA
+544 KEKIVINFSYLPT
-556 TEIFSVAP
+556 TEIFNVAP

-575 RTIKDIVER
+575 RVIREIVEK

-597 VKIMGNKERI
+597 VKIMGNKERV
-607 LEAKE
+607 LKTKE
-612 FILALLRKSCQEL
+612 FILNYLHSLDQEL
-625 EQYQL
+625 EQYAI
-630 DEILEAQVKKIV
+630 DEVLEAQVKRIV

-659 KQVMEKCGVT
+659 KQNMDRCQVVLK
-669 LNEGDKV
+669 EGDSI
-676 RCRISSFNKGKIG
+676 RCRVISFNKGKIA

>member
-1 MDFITINSANKS
+1 MDFITINSSNKT

-23 QANSSVLYRLGKT
+23 QATSSLMYRLGKT
-36 LILASVCVEQEPVS
+36 IILASVCVEREPVS

-75 KREGRPGDF
+75 KREGRAQDF

-90 LIDRTLRPLFPKSYR
+90 LIDRTLRPLFPKDYR

-114 LSHDTENDL
+114 LSHDIENDL

-128 NAASSALY
+128 NAASAALF
-136 LANIAPISSVTA
+136 LSHIAPIKSVSA
-148 CRIARISENE
+148 CRIARIDNE
-158 EEKFVINPSMSVLE
+158 FIINPSASLLNQ
-172 KSSLD
+172 SSLD

-186 LAMIEMRSLG
+186 LNMIEMRSLG
-196 QELNALEEPLMLEA
+196 QQLNALEEPLMLKA
-210 LELAQTSLKETCTLY
+210 LGLAQKSLKETCTLY
-225 EETFTPLQNA
+225 EEIFTPHQNELL
-235 PFFKESVLACV
+235 FKESQGIIF
-246 NERLLELLKSQYF
+246 NERLLDLLKNQYF
-259 DEIVLGIQ
+259 DEIIKGIE

-272 ERESAFKNIAKQV
+272 ERENVFNEIARKI
-285 SEAHSEFSYEEI
+285 SEAHSEFSLEEI
-297 GLALEKLKKAEI
+297 ELSLEKVKKTEI
-309 RRMILKDRVRADK
+309 RRMIIKDKIRPDK
-322 RALDEVRPISI
+322 RSLEEVRPILI
-333 ESNLLPMAHSSIL
+333 ESGLLPMAHSSIL

-355 VVGILGTDSDAQS
+355 VVGVLGTDNDAQT
-368 HENLEHKAPYKER
+368 HESLEHKAPIKER

-387 FPPFSVGEASPIGAT
+387 FPPFCVGEASSIGAT

-469 GVVQEGDEYAILSD
+469 GMVSEGQDHAILSD
-483 ISGLEDAQGD
+483 ISGLEDAEGD

-499 GSLKGITAMQM
+499 GNLEGITAMQM
-510 DTKLNGVKLEIL
+510 DTKMSGIQLEVL
-522 NAALLQA
+522 YQALLQA
-529 KKAREHILNIMQEAQ
+529 KKAREHILKIMHEA
-544 KQIVINFANLPA
+544 KEKIVINFSHLPA
-556 TEIFSVAP
+556 TEIFNVAP

-575 RTIKDIVER
+575 RVIREIVEK

-597 VKIMGNKERI
+597 VKIMGNKERV
-607 LEAKE
+607 LKTKE
-612 FILALLRKSCQEL
+612 FILNYLHSLDQEL
-625 EQYQL
+625 EQYAI
-630 DEILEAQVKKIV
+630 DEVLEAQVKRIV

-659 KQVMEKCGVT
+659 KQNMDRCQVVLK
-669 LNEGDKV
+669 EGDSIK
-676 RCRISSFNKGKIG
+676 CRVISFNKGKIA

>member
-1 MDFITINSANKS
+1 MDFITINSSNKT

-23 QANSSVLYRLGKT
+23 QATSSLMYRLGKT
-36 LILASVCVEQEPVS
+36 IILASVCVEREPVS

-75 KREGRPGDF
+75 KREGRVQDF

-90 LIDRTLRPLFPKSYR
+90 LIDRTLRPLFPKDYR

-114 LSHDTENDL
+114 LSHDIENDL

-128 NAASSALY
+128 NAASAALF
-136 LANIAPISSVTA
+136 LSHIAPIKSVSA
-148 CRIARISENE
+148 CRIARIDNE
-158 EEKFVINPSMSVLE
+158 FIINPNTSLLNQ
-172 KSSLD
+172 SSLD

-186 LAMIEMRSLG
+186 LNMIEMRSLG
-196 QELNALEEPLMLEA
+196 QQLNALEEPLMLKA
-210 LELAQTSLKETCTLY
+210 LELAQRSLKETCTLY
-225 EETFTPLQNA
+225 EEIFTPHQNELL
-235 PFFKESVLACV
+235 FKESQGIIF
-246 NERLLELLKSQYF
+246 NERLLDLLKNQYF
-259 DEIVLGIQ
+259 DEIIKGIE

-272 ERESAFKNIAKQV
+272 ERENVFNEIARKI
-285 SEAHSEFSYEEI
+285 SEAHSEFSLEEI
-297 GLALEKLKKAEI
+297 ESSLEKVKKTEI
-309 RRMILKDRVRADK
+309 RRMIIKDKIRPDK
-322 RALDEVRPISI
+322 RALEEVRPILI
-333 ESNLLPMAHSSIL
+333 ESGLLPMAHSSIL

-355 VVGILGTDSDAQS
+355 VVGVLGTDNDAQT
-368 HENLEHKAPYKER
+368 HESLEHKAPIKER

-387 FPPFSVGEASPIGAT
+387 FPPFCVGEASSIGAA

-469 GVVQEGDEYAILSD
+469 GMVSEGQDHAILSD
-483 ISGLEDAQGD
+483 ISGLEDAEGD

-499 GSLKGITAMQM
+499 GNLEGITAMQM
-510 DTKLNGVKLEIL
+510 DTKMSGIQLEVL
-522 NAALLQA
+522 YQALLQA
-529 KKAREHILNIMQEAQ
+529 KKAREHILKIMHEA
-544 KQIVINFANLPA
+544 KEKIVINFSHLPA
-556 TEIFSVAP
+556 TEIFNVAP

-575 RTIKDIVER
+575 RVIREIVEK

-597 VKIMGNKERI
+597 VKIMGNKERV
-607 LEAKE
+607 LKTKE
-612 FILALLRKSCQEL
+612 FILNYLHSLDQEL
-625 EQYQL
+625 EQYAI
-630 DEILEAQVKKIV
+630 DEVLEAQVKRIV

-659 KQVMEKCGVT
+659 KQNMDRCQVVLK
-669 LNEGDKV
+669 EGDSI
-676 RCRISSFNKGKIG
+676 RCRVISFNKGKIA

>member
-1 MDFITINSANKS
+1 MDFITITSSNKT

-23 QANSSVLYRLGKT
+23 QATSSLMYRLGKT
-36 LILASVCVEQEPVS
+36 IILASVCVEREPMS

-75 KREGRPGDF
+75 KREGRAQDF

-90 LIDRTLRPLFPKSYR
+90 LIDRTLRPLFPKDYR

-114 LSHDTENDL
+114 LSHDIENDL

-128 NAASSALY
+128 NAASAALF
-136 LANIAPISSVTA
+136 LAHIAPIKSVSA
-148 CRIARISENE
+148 CRIARIDDE
-158 EEKFVINPSMSVLE
+158 FLINPNTSLLNQ
-172 KSSLD
+172 SSLD

-186 LAMIEMRSLG
+186 LNMIEMRSLG
-196 QELNALEEPLMLEA
+196 QKLNVLEEPLMLKA
-210 LELAQTSLKETCTLY
+210 LELAQKSLKETCTLY
-225 EETFTPLQNA
+225 EEIFTPHQNELL
-235 PFFKESVLACV
+235 FKENQGIIF
-246 NERLLELLKSQYF
+246 NERLLDLLKNQYF
-259 DEIVLGIQ
+259 DEIIKGIE

-272 ERESAFKNIAKQV
+272 ERENVFNEIARKI
-285 SEAHSEFSYEEI
+285 SEAHSEFSLEEI
-297 GLALEKLKKAEI
+297 ELSLEKVKKTEI
-309 RRMILKDRVRADK
+309 RRMIIKDKIRPDK
-322 RALDEVRPISI
+322 RALEEVRPILI
-333 ESNLLPMAHSSIL
+333 ESDLLPMAHSSIL

-355 VVGILGTDSDAQS
+355 VVGVLGTDNDAQT
-368 HENLEHKAPYKER
+368 HESLEHKAPIKER

-387 FPPFSVGEASPIGAT
+387 FPPFCVGEASSIGAA

-469 GVVQEGDEYAILSD
+469 GMVSEGQDYAILSD
-483 ISGLEDAQGD
+483 ISGLEDAEGD

-499 GSLKGITAMQM
+499 GNLEGITAMQM
-510 DTKLNGVKLEIL
+510 DTKMSGIQLEVL
-522 NAALLQA
+522 YQALLQA
-529 KKAREHILNIMQEAQ
+529 KKAREHILKIMHEA
-544 KQIVINFANLPA
+544 KEKIVINFSNLPA
-556 TEIFSVAP
+556 TEIFNVVP

-575 RTIKDIVER
+575 RVIREIVEK

-597 VKIMGNKERI
+597 VKIMGNKEQV
-607 LEAKE
+607 LKTKE
-612 FILALLRKSCQEL
+612 FILNYLHSLDQEL
-625 EQYQL
+625 EQYAI
-630 DEILEAQVKKIV
+630 DEVLEAQVKRIV

-659 KQVMEKCGVT
+659 KQNMDRCQVVLK
-669 LNEGDKV
+669 EGDSI
-676 RCRISSFNKGKIG
+676 RCRVISFNKGKIA

>member
-1 MDFITINSANKS
+1 MDFITINSSNKT

-23 QANSSVLYRLGKT
+23 QATSSLMYRLGKT
-36 LILASVCVEQEPVS
+36 IILASVCVEREPVS

-75 KREGRPGDF
+75 KREGRAQDF

-90 LIDRTLRPLFPKSYR
+90 LIDRTLRPLFPKDYR

-114 LSHDTENDL
+114 LSHDIENDL

-128 NAASSALY
+128 NAASAALF
-136 LANIAPISSVTA
+136 LSHIAPIKSVSA
-148 CRIARISENE
+148 CRIARIDNE
-158 EEKFVINPSMSVLE
+158 FIINPSASLLNQ
-172 KSSLD
+172 SSLD

-186 LAMIEMRSLG
+186 LNMIEMRSLG
-196 QELNALEEPLMLEA
+196 QQLNALEEPLMLKA
-210 LELAQTSLKETCTLY
+210 LELAQKSLEETCTLY
-225 EETFTPLQNA
+225 EEIFTPHQNELL
-235 PFFKESVLACV
+235 FKESQGIIF
-246 NERLLELLKSQYF
+246 NERLLDLLKNQYF
-259 DEIVLGIQ
+259 DEIIKGIE

-272 ERESAFKNIAKQV
+272 ERENVFNEIARKI
-285 SEAHSEFSYEEI
+285 SEAHSEFSLEEI
-297 GLALEKLKKAEI
+297 ELSLEKVKKTEI
-309 RRMILKDRVRADK
+309 RRMIIKDKIRPDK
-322 RALDEVRPISI
+322 RALEEVRPILI
-333 ESNLLPMAHSSIL
+333 ESDLLPMAHSSIL

-355 VVGILGTDSDAQS
+355 VVGVLGTDNDAQT
-368 HENLEHKAPYKER
+368 HESLEHKAPIKER

-387 FPPFSVGEASPIGAT
+387 FPPFCVGEASSIGAT

-469 GVVQEGDEYAILSD
+469 GMVSEGQNHAILSD
-483 ISGLEDAQGD
+483 ISGLEDAEGD

-499 GSLKGITAMQM
+499 GNLEGITAMQM
-510 DTKLNGVKLEIL
+510 DTKMSGIQLEVL
-522 NAALLQA
+522 YQALLQA
-529 KKAREHILNIMQEAQ
+529 KKAREHILKIMHEA
-544 KQIVINFANLPA
+544 KEKIVINFSHLPA
-556 TEIFSVAP
+556 TEIFNVAP

-575 RTIKDIVER
+575 RVIKEIVEK

-597 VKIMGNKERI
+597 VKIMGNKERV
-607 LEAKE
+607 LKTKE
-612 FILALLRKSCQEL
+612 FILNYLHSLDQEL
-625 EQYQL
+625 EQYAI
-630 DEILEAQVKKIV
+630 DEVLEAQVKRIV

-659 KQVMEKCGVT
+659 KQNMDRCQVVLK
-669 LNEGDKV
+669 EGDSI
-676 RCRISSFNKGKIG
+676 RCRVISFNKGKIA

>member
-1 MDFITINSANKS
+1 MDFITINSSNKT

-23 QANSSVLYRLGKT
+23 QATSSLMYRLGKT
-36 LILASVCVEQEPVS
+36 IILASVCTEREPVS

-75 KREGRPGDF
+75 KREGRAQDF

-90 LIDRTLRPLFPKSYR
+90 LIDRTLRPLFPKDYR

-114 LSHDTENDL
+114 LSHDIENDL

-128 NAASSALY
+128 NAASAALF
-136 LANIAPISSVTA
+136 LSHIASIKSVSA
-148 CRIARISENE
+148 CRIARIDNE
-158 EEKFVINPSMSVLE
+158 FIINPSTSLLNQ
-172 KSSLD
+172 SSLD

-186 LAMIEMRSLG
+186 LNMIEMHSLG
-196 QELNALEEPLMLEA
+196 QQLNALEEPLMLKA
-210 LELAQTSLKETCTLY
+210 LELAQKSLKETCTLY
-225 EETFTPLQNA
+225 EEIFTPHQNELL
-235 PFFKESVLACV
+235 FKESQGIIF
-246 NERLLELLKSQYF
+246 NERLLDLLKNQYF
-259 DEIVLGIQ
+259 DEIIKGIE

-272 ERESAFKNIAKQV
+272 ERENVFNEIARKI
-285 SEAHSEFSYEEI
+285 SEAHSEFSLEEI
-297 GLALEKLKKAEI
+297 ELSLEKVKKAEI
-309 RRMILKDRVRADK
+309 RRMIIKDKIRPDK
-322 RALDEVRPISI
+322 RALEEVRPILI
-333 ESNLLPMAHSSIL
+333 ESDLLPMAHSSIL

-355 VVGILGTDSDAQS
+355 VVGVLGTDNDAQT
-368 HENLEHKAPYKER
+368 HESLEHKAPIKER

-387 FPPFSVGEASPIGAT
+387 FPPFCVGEASSIGAT

-469 GVVQEGDEYAILSD
+469 GMVSEGQDHAILSD
-483 ISGLEDAQGD
+483 ISGLEDAEGD

-499 GSLKGITAMQM
+499 GNLEGITAMQM
-510 DTKLNGVKLEIL
+510 DTKMSGIQLEVL
-522 NAALLQA
+522 YQALLQA
-529 KKAREHILNIMQEAQ
+529 KKAREHILKIMHEA
-544 KQIVINFANLPA
+544 KERIVINFSHLPA
-556 TEIFSVAP
+556 TEIFNVAP

-575 RTIKDIVER
+575 RVIREIVEK

-597 VKIMGNKERI
+597 VKIMGNKERV
-607 LEAKE
+607 LKTKE
-612 FILALLRKSCQEL
+612 FILNYLHSLDQEL
-625 EQYQL
+625 EQYAI
-630 DEILEAQVKKIV
+630 DEVLEAQVKRIV

-659 KQVMEKCGVT
+659 RQNMDRCQVVLK
-669 LNEGDKV
+669 EGDSI
-676 RCRISSFNKGKIG
+676 RCRVISFNKGKIT

>member
-1 MDFITINSANKS
+1 MDFITINSSNKT

-23 QANSSVLYRLGKT
+23 QATSSLMYRLGKT
-36 LILASVCVEQEPVS
+36 IILASVCVEREPVS

-75 KREGRPGDF
+75 KREGRAQDF

-90 LIDRTLRPLFPKSYR
+90 LIDRTLRPLFPKDYR

-114 LSHDTENDL
+114 LSHDIENDL

-128 NAASSALY
+128 NAASAALF
-136 LANIAPISSVTA
+136 LAHIAPIKSVSA
-148 CRIARISENE
+148 CRIARIDDE
-158 EEKFVINPSMSVLE
+158 FLINPNTSLLNQ
-172 KSSLD
+172 SSLD

-186 LAMIEMRSLG
+186 LNMIEMRSLG
-196 QELNALEEPLMLEA
+196 QQLNALEEPLMLKA
-210 LELAQTSLKETCTLY
+210 LELAQKSLKETCTLY
-225 EETFTPLQNA
+225 EEIFTPHQNELL
-235 PFFKESVLACV
+235 FKESQGIVF
-246 NERLLELLKSQYF
+246 NERLLDLLKNQYF
-259 DEIVLGIQ
+259 DEIIKGIE

-272 ERESAFKNIAKQV
+272 ERENVFNEIARRI
-285 SEAHSEFSYEEI
+285 SEAHSEFSLKEI
-297 GLALEKLKKAEI
+297 ELSLEKVKKTEI
-309 RRMILKDRVRADK
+309 RRMIIKDKIRPDK
-322 RALDEVRPISI
+322 RALEEVRPILI
-333 ESNLLPMAHSSIL
+333 ESDLLPMAHSSIL

-355 VVGILGTDSDAQS
+355 VVGVLGTDNDAQT
-368 HENLEHKAPYKER
+368 HESLEHKAPIKER

-387 FPPFSVGEASPIGAT
+387 FPPFCVGEASSIGAT

-469 GVVQEGDEYAILSD
+469 GMVSEGQDHAILSD
-483 ISGLEDAQGD
+483 ISGLEDAEGD

-499 GSLKGITAMQM
+499 GNLEGITAMQM
-510 DTKLNGVKLEIL
+510 DTKMSGIQLEVL
-522 NAALLQA
+522 YQALLQA
-529 KKAREHILNIMQEAQ
+529 KKAREHILKIMHEA
-544 KQIVINFANLPA
+544 KEKIVINFSHLPA
-556 TEIFSVAP
+556 TEIFNIAP

-575 RTIKDIVER
+575 RVIREIVEK

-597 VKIMGNKERI
+597 VKIMGNKERV
-607 LEAKE
+607 LKTKE
-612 FILALLRKSCQEL
+612 FILNYLHSLDQEL
-625 EQYQL
+625 EQYAI
-630 DEILEAQVKKIV
+630 DEVLEAQVKRIV

-659 KQVMEKCGVT
+659 RQNMDRCQVVLK
-669 LNEGDKV
+669 EGDSI
-676 RCRISSFNKGKIG
+676 RCRVISFNKGKIA

>member
-1 MDFITINSANKS
+1 MDFITINSSNKT

-23 QANSSVLYRLGKT
+23 QATSSLMYRLGKT
-36 LILASVCVEQEPVS
+36 IILASVCVEREPVS

-75 KREGRPGDF
+75 KREGRAQDF

-90 LIDRTLRPLFPKSYR
+90 LIDRTLRPLFPKDYR

-114 LSHDTENDL
+114 LSHDIENDL

-128 NAASSALY
+128 NAASAALF
-136 LANIAPISSVTA
+136 LSHIAPIKSVSA
-148 CRIARISENE
+148 CRIARIDNE
-158 EEKFVINPSMSVLE
+158 FIINPSTSLLNQ
-172 KSSLD
+172 SSLD

-186 LAMIEMRSLG
+186 LNMIEMRSLG
-196 QELNALEEPLMLEA
+196 QQLNALEEPLMLKA
-210 LELAQTSLKETCTLY
+210 LELAQKSLKETCTLY
-225 EETFTPLQNA
+225 EEIFTPHQNELL
-235 PFFKESVLACV
+235 FKESQGIIF
-246 NERLLELLKSQYF
+246 NERLLDLLKNQYF
-259 DEIVLGIQ
+259 DEIIKGIE

-272 ERESAFKNIAKQV
+272 ERENVFNEIARKI
-285 SEAHSEFSYEEI
+285 SEAHSEFSLEEI
-297 GLALEKLKKAEI
+297 ELSLEKVKKTEI
-309 RRMILKDRVRADK
+309 RRMIIKDKIRPDK
-322 RALDEVRPISI
+322 RALEEVRPILI
-333 ESNLLPMAHSSIL
+333 ESDLLPMAHSSIL

-355 VVGILGTDSDAQS
+355 VVGVLGTDNDAQT
-368 HENLEHKAPYKER
+368 HESLEHKAPIKER

-387 FPPFSVGEASPIGAT
+387 FPPFCVGEASSIGAT

-469 GVVQEGDEYAILSD
+469 GMVSEGQDHAILSD
-483 ISGLEDAQGD
+483 ISGLEDAEGD

-499 GSLKGITAMQM
+499 GNLEGITAMQM
-510 DTKLNGVKLEIL
+510 DTKMSGIQLEVL
-522 NAALLQA
+522 YQALLQA
-529 KKAREHILNIMQEAQ
+529 KEAREYILKIMHEA
-544 KQIVINFANLPA
+544 KEKIVINFSHLPA
-556 TEIFSVAP
+556 TEIFNVAP

-575 RTIKDIVER
+575 RVIREIVEK

-597 VKIMGNKERI
+597 VKIMGNKERV
-607 LEAKE
+607 LKTKE
-612 FILALLRKSCQEL
+612 FILNYLHSLDQEL
-625 EQYQL
+625 EQYAI
-630 DEILEAQVKKIV
+630 DEVLEAQVKRIV

-659 KQVMEKCGVT
+659 KQNMDRCQVVLK
-669 LNEGDKV
+669 EGDSI
-676 RCRISSFNKGKIG
+676 RCRVISFNKGKIA

>member
-1 MDFITINSANKS
+1 MDFITINSSNKT

-23 QANSSVLYRLGKT
+23 QATSSLMYRLGKT
-36 LILASVCVEQEPVS
+36 IILASVCVEREPVS

-75 KREGRPGDF
+75 KREGRAQDF

-90 LIDRTLRPLFPKSYR
+90 LIDRTLRPLFPKDYR

-114 LSHDTENDL
+114 LSHDIENDL

-128 NAASSALY
+128 NAASAALF
-136 LANIAPISSVTA
+136 LSHIAPIKSVSA
-148 CRIARISENE
+148 CRIARIDNE
-158 EEKFVINPSMSVLE
+158 FIINPSTSLLNQ
-172 KSSLD
+172 SSLD

-186 LAMIEMRSLG
+186 LNMIEMRSLG
-196 QELNALEEPLMLEA
+196 QQLNALEEPLMLKA
-210 LELAQTSLKETCTLY
+210 LELAQKSLKETCTLY
-225 EETFTPLQNA
+225 EEIFTPHQNELL
-235 PFFKESVLACV
+235 FKESQGIIF
-246 NERLLELLKSQYF
+246 NERLLDLLKNQYF
-259 DEIVLGIQ
+259 DEIIKGIE

-272 ERESAFKNIAKQV
+272 ERENVFNEIARKI
-285 SEAHSEFSYEEI
+285 SEAHSEFSLKEI
-297 GLALEKLKKAEI
+297 ELSLEKVKKTEI
-309 RRMILKDRVRADK
+309 RRMIIKDKIRPDK
-322 RALDEVRPISI
+322 RALEEVRPILI
-333 ESNLLPMAHSSIL
+333 ESDLLPMAHSSIL

-355 VVGILGTDSDAQS
+355 VVGVLGTDNDAQT
-368 HENLEHKAPYKER
+368 HESLEHKAPIKER

-387 FPPFSVGEASPIGAT
+387 FPPFCVGEASSIGAT

-469 GVVQEGDEYAILSD
+469 GMVSEGQDHAILSD
-483 ISGLEDAQGD
+483 ISGLEDAEGD

-499 GSLKGITAMQM
+499 GNLEGITAMQM
-510 DTKLNGVKLEIL
+510 DTKMSGIQLEVL
-522 NAALLQA
+522 YQALLQA
-529 KKAREHILNIMQEAQ
+529 KKAREHILKIMHEA
-544 KQIVINFANLPA
+544 KEKIVINFSHLPA
-556 TEIFSVAP
+556 TEIFNVAP

-575 RTIKDIVER
+575 RVIREIVEK

-597 VKIMGNKERI
+597 VKIMGNKERV
-607 LEAKE
+607 LKTKE
-612 FILALLRKSCQEL
+612 FILNYLHSLDQEL
-625 EQYQL
+625 EQYAI
-630 DEILEAQVKKIV
+630 DEVLEAQVKRIV

-659 KQVMEKCGVT
+659 RQNMDRCQVVLK
-669 LNEGDKV
+669 EGDSI
-676 RCRISSFNKGKIG
+676 RCRVISFNKGKIA

>member
-1 MDFITINSANKS
+1 MDFITINSGNRT

-23 QANSSVLYRLGKT
+23 QATSSLMYRLGKT
-36 LILASVCVEQEPVS
+36 LILASVCVEREPVS

-75 KREGRPGDF
+75 KREGRAQDF

-90 LIDRTLRPLFPKSYR
+90 LIDRTLRPLFPKDYR

-114 LSHDTENDL
+114 LSHDIENDL

-128 NAASSALY
+128 NAASAALF
-136 LANIAPISSVTA
+136 LAHIAPIKSVSA
-148 CRIARISENE
+148 CRIARMDNE
-158 EEKFVINPSMSVLE
+158 FIINPSASLLNQ
-172 KSSLD
+172 SSLD

-186 LAMIEMRSLG
+186 LNMIEMRSLG
-196 QELNALEEPLMLEA
+196 QKLNALEEPLMLKA
-210 LELAQTSLKETCTLY
+210 LELAQKSLKETCTLY
-225 EETFTPLQNA
+225 EEVFTPYQNELL
-235 PFFKESVLACV
+235 FKESEGIAL
-246 NERLLELLKSQYF
+246 NERLLDLLTNQYF
-259 DEIVLGIQ
+259 DEIIKGIE

-272 ERESAFKNIAKQV
+272 ERENVFKEVARKI
-285 SEAHSEFSYEEI
+285 SEAHSEFSLEEI
-297 GLALEKLKKAEI
+297 ELSLEKVKKTEI
-309 RRMILKDRVRADK
+309 RRMIIQDKIRPDK
-322 RALDEVRPISI
+322 RALKEVRPISI

-355 VVGILGTDSDAQS
+355 VVGVLGTDNDAQT
-368 HENLEHKAPYKER
+368 HESLEHKAPIKEH

-387 FPPFSVGEASPIGAT
+387 FPPFCVGEASSIGAT

-469 GVVQEGDEYAILSD
+469 GMVSEGQDHAILSD
-483 ISGLEDAQGD
+483 ISGLEDAEGD

-499 GSLKGITAMQM
+499 GNLEGITAMQM
-510 DTKLNGVKLEIL
+510 DTKMSGIRLEVL
-522 NAALLQA
+522 YQALLQA
-529 KKAREHILNIMQEAQ
+529 KEARKHILKIMHEA
-544 KQIVINFANLPA
+544 KEKIVINFSHLPT
-556 TEIFSVAP
+556 TEIFNVVP

-575 RTIKDIVER
+575 RVIKEIVEK

-597 VKIMGNKERI
+597 VKIMGNKERV
-607 LEAKE
+607 LKTKE
-612 FILALLRKSCQEL
+612 FILNYLHSLDQEL
-625 EQYQL
+625 EQYAI
-630 DEILEAQVKKIV
+630 DEVLEAQVKRIV

-659 KQVMEKCGVT
+659 KQHMDRCQVVLK
-669 LNEGDKV
+669 EGDSI
-676 RCRISSFNKGKIG
+676 RCRVISFNKGKIA

>member
-1 MDFITINSANKS
+1 MDFITITSSNKT

-23 QANSSVLYRLGKT
+23 QATSSLMYRLGKT
-36 LILASVCVEQEPVS
+36 IILASVCTEREPVS

-75 KREGRPGDF
+75 KREGRAQDF

-90 LIDRTLRPLFPKSYR
+90 LIDRTLRPLFPKDYR

-114 LSHDTENDL
+114 LSHDIENDL

-128 NAASSALY
+128 NAASAALF
-136 LANIAPISSVTA
+136 LSHIAPIKSVSA
-148 CRIARISENE
+148 CRIARIDNE
-158 EEKFVINPSMSVLE
+158 FIINPSTSLLNQ
-172 KSSLD
+172 SSLD

-186 LAMIEMRSLG
+186 LNMIEMRSLG
-196 QELNALEEPLMLEA
+196 QQLNALEEPLMLKA
-210 LELAQTSLKETCTLY
+210 LELAQKSLKETCTLY
-225 EETFTPLQNA
+225 EEIFTPHQNELL
-235 PFFKESVLACV
+235 FKESQGIIF
-246 NERLLELLKSQYF
+246 NERLLDLLKNQYF
-259 DEIVLGIQ
+259 GEIIKGIE

-272 ERESAFKNIAKQV
+272 ERENVFNEIARKI
-285 SEAHSEFSYEEI
+285 SEAHSEFSLEEI
-297 GLALEKLKKAEI
+297 ELSLEKVKKTEI
-309 RRMILKDRVRADK
+309 RRMIIKDKIRPDK
-322 RALDEVRPISI
+322 RALEEVRPILI
-333 ESNLLPMAHSSIL
+333 EGDLLPMAHSSIL

-355 VVGILGTDSDAQS
+355 VVGVLGADNDAQT
-368 HENLEHKAPYKER
+368 HESLEHKAPIKEC

-387 FPPFSVGEASPIGAT
+387 FPPFCVGEASSIGAT

-469 GVVQEGDEYAILSD
+469 GMVSEGQDHAILSD
-483 ISGLEDAQGD
+483 ISGLEDAEGD

-499 GSLKGITAMQM
+499 GNLEGITAMQM
-510 DTKLNGVKLEIL
+510 DTKMSGIQLEVL
-522 NAALLQA
+522 YQALLQA
-529 KKAREHILNIMQEAQ
+529 KKAREHILKIMHEA
-544 KQIVINFANLPA
+544 KEKIVINFSHLPA
-556 TEIFSVAP
+556 TEIFNVAP

-575 RTIKDIVER
+575 RVIREIVEK

-597 VKIMGNKERI
+597 VKIMGNKERV
-607 LEAKE
+607 LKTKE
-612 FILALLRKSCQEL
+612 FILNYLHSLDQEL
-625 EQYQL
+625 EQYAI
-630 DEILEAQVKKIV
+630 DEVLEAQVKRIV

-659 KQVMEKCGVT
+659 KQNMDRCQVVLK
-669 LNEGDKV
+669 EGDSI
-676 RCRISSFNKGKIG
+676 RCRVISFNKGKIA

>member
-1 MDFITINSANKS
+1 MDFITINSSNKT

-23 QANSSVLYRLGKT
+23 QATSSLMYRLGKT
-36 LILASVCVEQEPVS
+36 IILASVCVEREPVS

-75 KREGRPGDF
+75 KREGRAQDF

-90 LIDRTLRPLFPKSYR
+90 LIDRTLRPLFPKDYR

-114 LSHDTENDL
+114 LSHDIENDL

-128 NAASSALY
+128 NAASAALF
-136 LANIAPISSVTA
+136 LSHIAPIKSVSA
-148 CRIARISENE
+148 CRIARIDNE
-158 EEKFVINPSMSVLE
+158 FIINPSTSLLNQ
-172 KSSLD
+172 SSLD

-186 LAMIEMRSLG
+186 LNMIEMRSLG
-196 QELNALEEPLMLEA
+196 QQLNALEEPLMLKA
-210 LELAQTSLKETCTLY
+210 LELAQKSLKETCTLY
-225 EETFTPLQNA
+225 EEIFTPHQNELL
-235 PFFKESVLACV
+235 FKESQGIIF
-246 NERLLELLKSQYF
+246 NERLLDLLKNQYF
-259 DEIVLGIQ
+259 DEIIKGIE

-272 ERESAFKNIAKQV
+272 ERENVFNEIARKI
-285 SEAHSEFSYEEI
+285 SEAHSEFSLEEI
-297 GLALEKLKKAEI
+297 ELSLEKVKKTEI
-309 RRMILKDRVRADK
+309 RRMIIKDKIRPDK
-322 RALDEVRPISI
+322 RALEEVRPILI
-333 ESNLLPMAHSSIL
+333 ESDLLPMAHSSIL

-355 VVGILGTDSDAQS
+355 VVGVLGTDNDAQT
-368 HENLEHKAPYKER
+368 HESLEHKAPIKER

-387 FPPFSVGEASPIGAT
+387 FPPFCVGEASSIGAT

-469 GVVQEGDEYAILSD
+469 GMVSEGQDHAILSD
-483 ISGLEDAQGD
+483 ISGLEDAEGD

-499 GSLKGITAMQM
+499 GNLEGITAMQM
-510 DTKLNGVKLEIL
+510 DTKMSGIQLEVL
-522 NAALLQA
+522 YQALLQA
-529 KKAREHILNIMQEAQ
+529 KKAREHILKIMHEA
-544 KQIVINFANLPA
+544 KEKIVINFSHLPA
-556 TEIFSVAP
+556 TEIFNVAP

-575 RTIKDIVER
+575 RVIREIVEK

-597 VKIMGNKERI
+597 VKIMGNKERV
-607 LEAKE
+607 LKTKE
-612 FILALLRKSCQEL
+612 FILNYLHSLDQEL
-625 EQYQL
+625 EQYAI
-630 DEILEAQVKKIV
+630 DEVLEAQVKRIV

-659 KQVMEKCGVT
+659 RQNMDRCQVVLK
-669 LNEGDKV
+669 EGDSI
-676 RCRISSFNKGKIG
+676 RCRVISFNKGKIA

>member
-1 MDFITINSANKS
+1 MDFITITSSNKT

-23 QANSSVLYRLGKT
+23 QATSSLMYRLGKT
-36 LILASVCVEQEPVS
+36 IILASVCVEREPVS

-75 KREGRPGDF
+75 KREGRAQDF

-90 LIDRTLRPLFPKSYR
+90 LIDRTLRPLFPKDYR

-114 LSHDTENDL
+114 LSHDIENDL

-128 NAASSALY
+128 NAASATLFLSH
-136 LANIAPISSVTA
+136 IAPIKSVSA
-148 CRIARISENE
+148 CRIARIDNE
-158 EEKFVINPSMSVLE
+158 FIINPSASLLNQ
-172 KSSLD
+172 SSLD

-186 LAMIEMRSLG
+186 LNMIEMRSLG
-196 QELNALEEPLMLEA
+196 QQLNALEEPLMLKA
-210 LELAQTSLKETCTLY
+210 LELAQRSLKETCTLY
-225 EETFTPLQNA
+225 EEIFTPHQNELL
-235 PFFKESVLACV
+235 FKESQGIIF
-246 NERLLELLKSQYF
+246 NERLLDLLKNQYF
-259 DEIVLGIQ
+259 DEIIKGIE

-272 ERESAFKNIAKQV
+272 ERENVFNEIARKI
-285 SEAHSEFSYEEI
+285 SEAHSEFSLEEI
-297 GLALEKLKKAEI
+297 ELSLEKVKKTEI
-309 RRMILKDRVRADK
+309 RRMIIKDKIRPDK
-322 RALDEVRPISI
+322 RALEEVRPILI
-333 ESNLLPMAHSSIL
+333 ESDLLPMAHSSIL

-355 VVGILGTDSDAQS
+355 VIGILGTDNDAQT
-368 HENLEHKAPYKER
+368 HESLEHKAPIKEH

-387 FPPFSVGEASPIGAT
+387 FPPFCVGEASSIGAT

-469 GVVQEGDEYAILSD
+469 GMVSEGQDHAILSD
-483 ISGLEDAQGD
+483 ISGLEDAEGD

-499 GSLKGITAMQM
+499 GNLEGITTMQM
-510 DTKLNGVKLEIL
+510 DTKMSGIQLEVL
-522 NAALLQA
+522 YQALLQA
-529 KKAREHILNIMQEAQ
+529 KKAREHILKIMHEA
-544 KQIVINFANLPA
+544 KEKIVINFSHLPA
-556 TEIFSVAP
+556 TEIFNVAP

-575 RTIKDIVER
+575 RVIREIVEK

-597 VKIMGNKERI
+597 VKIMGNKERV
-607 LEAKE
+607 LKTKE
-612 FILALLRKSCQEL
+612 FILNYLHSLDQEL
-625 EQYQL
+625 EQYAIN
-630 DEILEAQVKKIV
+630 EVLEAQVKRIV

-659 KQVMEKCGVT
+659 KQNMDKCQVV
-669 LNEGDKV
+669 LKEGDSIK
-676 RCRISSFNKGKIG
+676 CRVISFNKGKIA